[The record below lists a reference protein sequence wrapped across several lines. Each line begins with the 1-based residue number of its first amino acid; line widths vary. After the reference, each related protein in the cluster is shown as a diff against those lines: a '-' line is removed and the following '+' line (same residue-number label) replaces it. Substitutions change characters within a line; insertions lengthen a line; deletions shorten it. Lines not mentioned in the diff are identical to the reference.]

1 MIKHFKVTL
10 LTSFASIFFVL
21 SFLGML
27 NVSFA
32 GFDNGV
38 GFSMEANSISLPA
51 KDMINSNVGSRTYTI
66 DELFSRS
73 AGFAIPYGTLEEDNT
88 WIIGHPANKI
98 VEEKNS
104 NLSAEA
110 KERLKK
116 QGGGFFDGSIRLW
129 GIPSSLSIMGANI
142 ATSVAFLC
150 ANIISWLVKMLFDPP
165 LVKALVDLIGGTDA
179 KAGLISNLGK
189 NVFYPLSTLAFLTV
203 AVYLIWE
210 GLIKRKFRASFGALG
225 WSLLAFA
232 LGVFTIVNGQLVA
245 KAPTEI
251 NATIA
256 NCVLSAASG
265 KSCLNANG
273 TNPKESTNSMCDA
286 DTSQSVSASESA
298 SINAGRFACIINK
311 AIVYDRWAE
320 QQFGYSLDELW
331 TVNPPD
337 GYKVWP
343 QEKLSGAPSDYC
355 VNFYTADSPNQMS
368 SSTVFT
374 SNSKCNIA
382 LAFLA
387 SRTDAKFGEKIGFP
401 TITGTAA
408 MDSQMWN
415 AYSGNGR
422 TTVPILL
429 LVASFIIVATFV
441 PVVVYALVYN
451 ITATI
456 LTVFAPIFLLIGI
469 HPGRGRKIFL
479 GWLESIVSNILKY
492 MASCF
497 MVIVMIF
504 IYGAAFSK
512 MNQAQVFVASVI
524 LGVTFISYRKELV
537 NLIGAVNMGGAK
549 VSNIAGEKLSKA
561 GQKAKYMGMAAAG
574 GAIGGTLAGINDAR
588 ESGKL
593 MSKDDKI
600 AKYGKYKRWLNPGN
614 YADTFRNAGKA
625 MSEGSKGA
633 VQGLRAGTSMELK
646 RGRGFVANVARQAGQ
661 VGNELAQER
670 KEAAREIRENEAR
683 EQMNENMRKGYEEI
697 AQVQREATQTRDLN
711 DSKETVANNLNVNKL
726 AQELNS
732 VGLMKAA
739 EQMRTKNDL
748 LNNAESKEDVI
759 RIEADIK
766 EHKEI
771 STELVSNI
779 KNNGGDIIAGA
790 DRFADS
796 KVRNYEDKA
805 LAETQRL
812 LEISKGKSYE
822 AEVNQLVNERLNDI
836 TSKAESF
843 TEDMRVLVRD
853 NKGIDIEKV
862 TATVKDLDN
871 QFTKDYNS
879 MQQEFESI
887 VNSHKEINPN
897 EIIQK
902 EIVTNKEIHKEEVII
917 NKVTQNPTEDISNQ
931 INKDDISKQIRKEDI
946 SKEINKKDE

>member
-21 SFLGML
+21 SFLSMF

-32 GFDNGV
+32 GFENGV
-38 GFSMEANSISLPA
+38 GFSMEPNTVSLPA

-88 WIIGHPANKI
+88 WILGHPANKI
-98 VEEKNS
+98 VEEKNK
-104 NLSAEA
+104 NLSEEA

-116 QGGGFFDGSIRLW
+116 QGGGFFSGSIRLW
-129 GIPSSLSIMGANI
+129 GIPSSLAIMGSDI

-165 LVKALVDLIGGTDA
+165 LVKALVELIGGTDA

-232 LGVFTIVNGQLVA
+232 LGVFTVVNGQLVA

-265 KSCLNANG
+265 KSCLNSTG

-286 DTSQSVSASESA
+286 DTSQSVSAAEAA
-298 SINAGRFACIINK
+298 SINAGRFSCIVNK

-343 QEKLSGAPSDYC
+343 QDKLSGAPTDYC

-368 SSTVFT
+368 SATKFT

-382 LAFLA
+382 LAFMA
-387 SRTDAKFGEKIGFP
+387 SRTDADFGEKIGFP

-422 TTVPILL
+422 TSVPILL
-429 LVASFIIVATFV
+429 LIASFIIVATFV

-479 GWLESIVSNILKY
+479 GWLESIISNILKY

-524 LGVTFISYRKELV
+524 LGVTFVSYRKELV
-537 NLIGAVNMGGAK
+537 NLMGSVNMGGAR

-574 GAIGGTLAGINDAR
+574 GAIGGTLASINDAR

-614 YADTFRNAGKA
+614 YADTLNNARKA

-646 RGRGFVANVARQAGQ
+646 RGRGLVANAARQAGQ
-661 VGNELAQER
+661 VGNELAQQR

-683 EQMNENMRKGYEEI
+683 EQMNESMRKGYEHI
-697 AQVQREATQTRDLN
+697 AEVQRKDLQEREVTNSKQTA
-711 DSKETVANNLNVNKL
+711 SENLNIPKL

-732 VGLMKAA
+732 AGLARAA
-739 EQMRTKNDL
+739 QQMTEKNEA
-748 LNNAESKEDVI
+748 LNSAESKEDII

-766 EHKEI
+766 EHKQI
-771 STELVSNI
+771 STELMTDI
-779 KNNGGDIIAGA
+779 KKNGGDVVLGA
-790 DRFADS
+790 DKFADK
-796 KVRNYEDKA
+796 KVRDYEDRA

-812 LEISKGKSYE
+812 MEVSKGKPYE
-822 AEVNQLVNERLNDI
+822 AEVNQLINERLNEI

-843 TEDMRVLVRD
+843 TEDMRMIARED
-853 NKGIDIEKV
+853 KGIDIEKV

-871 QFTKDYNS
+871 QFSKDYQS
-879 MQQEFESI
+879 MQQELESI
-887 VNSHKEINPN
+887 INAHN
-897 EIIQK
+897 E
-902 EIVTNKEIHKEEVII
+902 
-917 NKVTQNPTEDISNQ
+917 SN
-931 INKDDISKQIRKEDI
+931 
-946 SKEINKKDE
+946 

>member
-21 SFLGML
+21 SFLSMF

-32 GFDNGV
+32 GFENGV
-38 GFSMEANSISLPA
+38 GFSMEPNTVSLPA

-88 WIIGHPANKI
+88 WILGHPANKI
-98 VEEKNS
+98 VEEKNK
-104 NLSAEA
+104 NLSEEA

-116 QGGGFFDGSIRLW
+116 QGGGFFSGSIRLW
-129 GIPSSLSIMGANI
+129 GIPSSLAIMGSDI

-165 LVKALVDLIGGTDA
+165 LVKALVELIGGTDA

-232 LGVFTIVNGQLVA
+232 LGVFTVVNGQLVA

-265 KSCLNANG
+265 KSCLNSTG

-286 DTSQSVSASESA
+286 DTSQSVSAAEAA
-298 SINAGRFACIINK
+298 SINAGRFSCIVNK

-343 QEKLSGAPSDYC
+343 QDKLSGAPTDYC

-368 SSTVFT
+368 SATKFT

-382 LAFLA
+382 LAFMA
-387 SRTDAKFGEKIGFP
+387 SRTDADFGEKIGFP

-422 TTVPILL
+422 TSVPILL
-429 LVASFIIVATFV
+429 LIASFIIVATFV

-479 GWLESIVSNILKY
+479 GWLESIISNILKY

-497 MVIVMIF
+497 LVIVMIF

-524 LGVTFISYRKELV
+524 LGVTFVSYRKELV
-537 NLIGAVNMGGAK
+537 NLMGAVNMGGAR

-574 GAIGGTLAGINDAR
+574 GAIGGTLAGISDAR

-614 YADTFRNAGKA
+614 YADTLNNARKA

-646 RGRGFVANVARQAGQ
+646 RGRGLVANAARQAGQ
-661 VGNELAQER
+661 VGNELAQQR

-683 EQMNENMRKGYEEI
+683 EQMNESMRKGYEHI
-697 AQVQREATQTRDLN
+697 AEVQRKDLQEREVTN
-711 DSKETVANNLNVNKL
+711 SKQVASENLNIPKL

-732 VGLMKAA
+732 AGLARAA
-739 EQMRTKNDL
+739 QQMTEKNEM
-748 LNNAESKEDVI
+748 LNSAESKEDVI

-766 EHKEI
+766 EHKQI
-771 STELVSNI
+771 STELMADI
-779 KNNGGDIIAGA
+779 KKNGGDVVLGA
-790 DRFADS
+790 DKFADK
-796 KVRNYEDKA
+796 KVRDYEDRA

-812 LEISKGKSYE
+812 MEVSKGKPYE
-822 AEVNQLVNERLNDI
+822 AEVNQLINERLNEI

-843 TEDMRVLVRD
+843 TEDMRMIARED
-853 NKGIDIEKV
+853 KGIDIEKV

-871 QFTKDYNS
+871 QFSKDYQS

-887 VNSHKEINPN
+887 INAHNEVTKPKEVNP
-897 EIIQK
+897 
-902 EIVTNKEIHKEEVII
+902 KEE
-917 NKVTQNPTEDISNQ
+917 
-931 INKDDISKQIRKEDI
+931 I
-946 SKEINKKDE
+946 SKEINRDDE

>member
-10 LTSFASIFFVL
+10 LTTFASIFFVL
-21 SFLGML
+21 SFLSMF

-32 GFDNGV
+32 GFENGV
-38 GFSMEANSISLPA
+38 GFSMEPNTVSLPA

-88 WIIGHPANKI
+88 WILGHPANKI
-98 VEEKNS
+98 VEEKNK
-104 NLSAEA
+104 NLSEEA

-116 QGGGFFDGSIRLW
+116 QGGGFFSGSIRLW
-129 GIPSSLSIMGANI
+129 GIPSSLAIMGSDI

-165 LVKALVDLIGGTDA
+165 LVKALVELIGGTDA

-232 LGVFTIVNGQLVA
+232 LGVFTVVNGQLVA

-265 KSCLNANG
+265 KSCLNSTG

-286 DTSQSVSASESA
+286 DTSQSVSAAEAA
-298 SINAGRFACIINK
+298 SINAGRFSCIVNK

-343 QEKLSGAPSDYC
+343 QDKLSGAPTDYC

-368 SSTVFT
+368 SATKFT

-382 LAFLA
+382 LAFMA
-387 SRTDAKFGEKIGFP
+387 SRTDADFGEKIGFP

-422 TTVPILL
+422 TPVPILL
-429 LVASFIIVATFV
+429 LIASFIIVATFV

-479 GWLESIVSNILKY
+479 GWLESIISNILKY

-524 LGVTFISYRKELV
+524 LGVTFVSYRKELV
-537 NLIGAVNMGGAK
+537 NLMGAVNMGGAR

-614 YADTFRNAGKA
+614 YADTLNNARKA

-646 RGRGFVANVARQAGQ
+646 RGRGLVANAARQAGQ
-661 VGNELAQER
+661 VGNELAQQR

-683 EQMNENMRKGYEEI
+683 EQMNESMRKGYEHI
-697 AQVQREATQTRDLN
+697 AEVQRKDLQEREVTN
-711 DSKETVANNLNVNKL
+711 SKQAASENLNIPKL

-732 VGLMKAA
+732 AGLARAA
-739 EQMRTKNDL
+739 QQMTEKNEA
-748 LNNAESKEDVI
+748 LNSAESKEDII

-766 EHKEI
+766 EHKQI
-771 STELVSNI
+771 STELMTDI
-779 KNNGGDIIAGA
+779 KKNGGDVVLGA
-790 DRFADS
+790 DKFADK
-796 KVRNYEDKA
+796 KVRDYEDRA

-812 LEISKGKSYE
+812 MEVSKGKPYE
-822 AEVNQLVNERLNDI
+822 AEVNQLINERLNEI

-843 TEDMRVLVRD
+843 TEDMRMIARED
-853 NKGIDIEKV
+853 KGIDIEKV

-871 QFTKDYNS
+871 QFSKDYQS

-887 VNSHKEINPN
+887 INAHNEVTKPKEVNP
-897 EIIQK
+897 
-902 EIVTNKEIHKEEVII
+902 KEE
-917 NKVTQNPTEDISNQ
+917 
-931 INKDDISKQIRKEDI
+931 I
-946 SKEINKKDE
+946 SKEINRDDE

>member
-21 SFLGML
+21 SFLSMF

-32 GFDNGV
+32 GFENGV
-38 GFSMEANSISLPA
+38 GFSMEPNTVSLPA

-88 WIIGHPANKI
+88 WILGHPANKI
-98 VEEKNS
+98 VEEKNK
-104 NLSAEA
+104 NLSEEA

-116 QGGGFFDGSIRLW
+116 QGGGFFSGSIRLW
-129 GIPSSLSIMGANI
+129 GIPSSLAIMGSDI

-165 LVKALVDLIGGTDA
+165 LVKALVELIGGTDA

-232 LGVFTIVNGQLVA
+232 LGVFTVVNGQLVA

-265 KSCLNANG
+265 KSCLNSTG

-286 DTSQSVSASESA
+286 DTSQSVSAAEAA
-298 SINAGRFACIINK
+298 SINAGRFSCIVNK

-343 QEKLSGAPSDYC
+343 QDKLSGAPTDYC

-368 SSTVFT
+368 SATKFT

-382 LAFLA
+382 LAFMA
-387 SRTDAKFGEKIGFP
+387 SRTDADFGEKIGFP

-422 TTVPILL
+422 ASVPILL
-429 LVASFIIVATFV
+429 LIASFIIVATFV

-524 LGVTFISYRKELV
+524 LGVTFVSYRKELV
-537 NLIGAVNMGGAK
+537 NLMGAVNMGGAR

-593 MSKDDKI
+593 MSTDDKI

-614 YADTFRNAGKA
+614 YADTLNNARKA

-646 RGRGFVANVARQAGQ
+646 RGRGLVANAARQAGQ
-661 VGNELAQER
+661 VGNELAQQR

-683 EQMNENMRKGYEEI
+683 EQMNESMRKGYEHI
-697 AQVQREATQTRDLN
+697 AEVQRKDLQEREVTN
-711 DSKETVANNLNVNKL
+711 SKQAASENLNIPKL
-726 AQELNS
+726 VQELNS
-732 VGLMKAA
+732 AGLARAA
-739 EQMRTKNDL
+739 QQMTEKNEA
-748 LNNAESKEDVI
+748 LNSAESKEDII

-766 EHKEI
+766 EHKQI
-771 STELVSNI
+771 STELMTDI
-779 KNNGGDIIAGA
+779 KKNGGDVVLGT
-790 DRFADS
+790 DKFADK
-796 KVRNYEDKA
+796 KVRDYEDRA

-812 LEISKGKSYE
+812 MEVSKGKSYE
-822 AEVNQLVNERLNDI
+822 AEVNQLINERLNEI

-843 TEDMRVLVRD
+843 TEDMRMIARED
-853 NKGIDIEKV
+853 KGIDIEKV

-871 QFTKDYNS
+871 QFSKDYQS

-887 VNSHKEINPN
+887 INAHKEVTKP
-897 EIIQK
+897 K
-902 EIVTNKEIHKEEVII
+902 EAN
-917 NKVTQNPTEDISNQ
+917 NS
-931 INKDDISKQIRKEDI
+931 KEDI
-946 SKEINKKDE
+946 TKEINKDE

>member
-1 MIKHFKVTL
+1 MIKNFKVTL

-21 SFLGML
+21 SFLSMF

-32 GFDNGV
+32 GFENGV
-38 GFSMEANSISLPA
+38 GFSMEPNTVSLPA

-88 WIIGHPANKI
+88 WILGHPANKI
-98 VEEKNS
+98 VEEKNK
-104 NLSAEA
+104 NLSEEA

-116 QGGGFFDGSIRLW
+116 QGGGFFSGSIRLW
-129 GIPSSLSIMGANI
+129 GIPSSLAIMGSDI

-165 LVKALVDLIGGTDA
+165 LVKALVELIGGTDA

-232 LGVFTIVNGQLVA
+232 LGVFTVVNGQLVA

-265 KSCLNANG
+265 KSCLNSTG

-286 DTSQSVSASESA
+286 DTSQSVSAAEAA
-298 SINAGRFACIINK
+298 SINAGRFSCIVNK

-343 QEKLSGAPSDYC
+343 QDKLSGAPTDYC

-368 SSTVFT
+368 SATKFT

-382 LAFLA
+382 LAFMA
-387 SRTDAKFGEKIGFP
+387 SRTDADFGEKIGFP

-422 TTVPILL
+422 ASVPILL
-429 LVASFIIVATFV
+429 LIASFIIVATFV

-524 LGVTFISYRKELV
+524 LGVTFVSYRKELV
-537 NLIGAVNMGGAK
+537 NLMGAVNMGGAR

-614 YADTFRNAGKA
+614 YADTLNNARKA

-646 RGRGFVANVARQAGQ
+646 RGRGLVANAARQAGQ
-661 VGNELAQER
+661 VGNELAQQR

-683 EQMNENMRKGYEEI
+683 EQMNESMRKGYEHI
-697 AQVQREATQTRDLN
+697 AEVQRKDLQEREVTNSKQAASGDLN
-711 DSKETVANNLNVNKL
+711 IPKL

-732 VGLMKAA
+732 AGLARAA
-739 EQMRTKNDL
+739 QQMTEKNEV
-748 LNNAESKEDVI
+748 LNSAESKEDII

-766 EHKEI
+766 EHKQI
-771 STELVSNI
+771 STELMTDI
-779 KNNGGDIIAGA
+779 KKNGGDVVLGT
-790 DRFADS
+790 DKFADK
-796 KVRNYEDKA
+796 KVRDYEDRA

-812 LEISKGKSYE
+812 MEVSKGKSYE
-822 AEVNQLVNERLNDI
+822 AEVNQLINERLNEI

-843 TEDMRVLVRD
+843 TEDMRMIARED
-853 NKGIDIEKV
+853 KGIDIEKV

-871 QFTKDYNS
+871 QFSKDYQS

-887 VNSHKEINPN
+887 VNAHKEVTKP
-897 EIIQK
+897 K
-902 EIVTNKEIHKEEVII
+902 EVN
-917 NKVTQNPTEDISNQ
+917 NS
-931 INKDDISKQIRKEDI
+931 KEDI
-946 SKEINKKDE
+946 TKEINKDE

>member
-21 SFLGML
+21 SFLSMF

-32 GFDNGV
+32 GFENGV
-38 GFSMEANSISLPA
+38 GFSMEPNTVSLPA

-88 WIIGHPANKI
+88 WILGHPANKI
-98 VEEKNS
+98 VEEKNK
-104 NLSAEA
+104 NLSEEA

-116 QGGGFFDGSIRLW
+116 QGGGFFSGSIRLW
-129 GIPSSLSIMGANI
+129 GIPSSLAIMGSDI

-165 LVKALVDLIGGTDA
+165 LVKALVELIGGTDA

-232 LGVFTIVNGQLVA
+232 LGVFTVVNGQLVA

-265 KSCLNANG
+265 KSCLNSTG

-286 DTSQSVSASESA
+286 DTSQSVSAAEAA
-298 SINAGRFACIINK
+298 SISAGRFSCIVNK

-343 QEKLSGAPSDYC
+343 QDKLSGAPTDYC

-368 SSTVFT
+368 SATKFT

-382 LAFLA
+382 LAFMA
-387 SRTDAKFGEKIGFP
+387 SRTDADFGEKIGFP

-422 TTVPILL
+422 ASVPILL
-429 LVASFIIVATFV
+429 LIASFIIVATFV

-524 LGVTFISYRKELV
+524 LGVTFVSYRKELV
-537 NLIGAVNMGGAK
+537 NLMGAVNMGGAR

-614 YADTFRNAGKA
+614 YADTLNNARKA

-646 RGRGFVANVARQAGQ
+646 RGRGLVANAARQAGQ
-661 VGNELAQER
+661 VGNELAQQR

-683 EQMNENMRKGYEEI
+683 EQMNESMRKGYEHI
-697 AQVQREATQTRDLN
+697 AEVQRKDLQEREVTN
-711 DSKETVANNLNVNKL
+711 SKQAASENLNIPKL
-726 AQELNS
+726 VQELNS
-732 VGLMKAA
+732 AGLARAA
-739 EQMRTKNDL
+739 QQMTEKNEA
-748 LNNAESKEDVI
+748 LNSAESKEDII

-766 EHKEI
+766 EHKQI
-771 STELVSNI
+771 STELMTDI
-779 KNNGGDIIAGA
+779 KKNGGDVVLGA
-790 DRFADS
+790 DKFADK
-796 KVRNYEDKA
+796 KVRDYEDRA

-812 LEISKGKSYE
+812 MEVSKGKSYE
-822 AEVNQLVNERLNDI
+822 AEVNQLINERLNEI

-843 TEDMRVLVRD
+843 TEDMRMIARED
-853 NKGIDIEKV
+853 KGIDIEKV

-871 QFTKDYNS
+871 QFSKDYQS

-887 VNSHKEINPN
+887 INAHKEVTKP
-897 EIIQK
+897 K
-902 EIVTNKEIHKEEVII
+902 EAN
-917 NKVTQNPTEDISNQ
+917 NS
-931 INKDDISKQIRKEDI
+931 KEDI
-946 SKEINKKDE
+946 TKEINKDE

>member
-21 SFLGML
+21 SFLSMF

-32 GFDNGV
+32 GFENGV
-38 GFSMEANSISLPA
+38 GFSMEPNTVSLPA

-88 WIIGHPANKI
+88 WILGHPANKI
-98 VEEKNS
+98 VEEKNK
-104 NLSAEA
+104 NLSEEA

-116 QGGGFFDGSIRLW
+116 QGGGFFSGSIRLW
-129 GIPSSLSIMGANI
+129 GIPSSLAIMGSDI

-165 LVKALVDLIGGTDA
+165 LVKALVELIGGTDA

-232 LGVFTIVNGQLVA
+232 LGVFTVVNGQLVA

-265 KSCLNANG
+265 KSCLNSTG

-286 DTSQSVSASESA
+286 DTSQSVSAAEAA
-298 SINAGRFACIINK
+298 SINAGRFSCIVNK

-343 QEKLSGAPSDYC
+343 QDKLSGAPTDYC

-368 SSTVFT
+368 SATKFT

-382 LAFLA
+382 LAFMA
-387 SRTDAKFGEKIGFP
+387 SRTDADFGEKIGFP

-422 TTVPILL
+422 TSVPILL
-429 LVASFIIVATFV
+429 LIASFIIVATFV

-479 GWLESIVSNILKY
+479 GWLESIISNILKY

-497 MVIVMIF
+497 LVIVMIF

-524 LGVTFISYRKELV
+524 LGVTFVSYRKELV
-537 NLIGAVNMGGAK
+537 NLMGAVNMGGAR

-574 GAIGGTLAGINDAR
+574 GAIGGTLAGISDAR

-614 YADTFRNAGKA
+614 YADTLNNARKA

-646 RGRGFVANVARQAGQ
+646 RGRGLVANAARQAGQ
-661 VGNELAQER
+661 VGNELAQQR

-683 EQMNENMRKGYEEI
+683 EQMNESMRKGYEHI
-697 AQVQREATQTRDLN
+697 AEVQRKDLQEREVTN
-711 DSKETVANNLNVNKL
+711 SKQVASENLNIPKL

-732 VGLMKAA
+732 ASLARAA
-739 EQMRTKNDL
+739 QQMTEKNEM
-748 LNNAESKEDVI
+748 LNSAESKEDVI

-766 EHKEI
+766 EHKQI
-771 STELVSNI
+771 STELMADI
-779 KNNGGDIIAGA
+779 KKNGGDVVLGA
-790 DRFADS
+790 DKFADK
-796 KVRNYEDKA
+796 KVRDYEDRA

-812 LEISKGKSYE
+812 MEVSKGKPYE
-822 AEVNQLVNERLNDI
+822 AEVNQLINERLNEI

-843 TEDMRVLVRD
+843 TEDMRMIARED
-853 NKGIDIEKV
+853 KGIDIEKV

-871 QFTKDYNS
+871 QFSKDYQS

-887 VNSHKEINPN
+887 INAHNEVTKPKEVNP
-897 EIIQK
+897 
-902 EIVTNKEIHKEEVII
+902 KEE
-917 NKVTQNPTEDISNQ
+917 
-931 INKDDISKQIRKEDI
+931 I
-946 SKEINKKDE
+946 SKEINRDDE

>member
-21 SFLGML
+21 SFLSMF

-32 GFDNGV
+32 GFENGV
-38 GFSMEANSISLPA
+38 GFSMEPNTVSLPA

-88 WIIGHPANKI
+88 WILGHPANKI
-98 VEEKNS
+98 IEEKNK
-104 NLSAEA
+104 NLSEEA

-116 QGGGFFDGSIRLW
+116 QGGGFFSGSIRLW
-129 GIPSSLSIMGANI
+129 GIPSSLAIMGSDI

-165 LVKALVDLIGGTDA
+165 LVKALVELIGGTDA

-189 NVFYPLSTLAFLTV
+189 NVFYPLSTLAFLIV

-232 LGVFTIVNGQLVA
+232 LGVFTVVNGQLVA

-265 KSCLNANG
+265 KSCLNSTG

-286 DTSQSVSASESA
+286 DTSQSVSAAEAA
-298 SINAGRFACIINK
+298 SINAGRFSCIVNK

-343 QEKLSGAPSDYC
+343 QDKLSGAPTDYC
-355 VNFYTADSPNQMS
+355 VNFYTSDSPNQMS
-368 SSTVFT
+368 SATKFT

-382 LAFLA
+382 LAFMA
-387 SRTDAKFGEKIGFP
+387 SRTDADFGEKIGFP

-422 TTVPILL
+422 TSVPILL
-429 LVASFIIVATFV
+429 LIASFIIVATFV

-479 GWLESIVSNILKY
+479 GWLESIISNILKY

-524 LGVTFISYRKELV
+524 LGVTFVSYRKELV
-537 NLIGAVNMGGAK
+537 NLMGSVNMGGAR

-574 GAIGGTLAGINDAR
+574 SAIGGTLAGISDAR

-614 YADTFRNAGKA
+614 YADTLNNARKA

-646 RGRGFVANVARQAGQ
+646 RGRGLVANAARQAGQ
-661 VGNELAQER
+661 VGNELAQQR

-683 EQMNENMRKGYEEI
+683 EQMNESMRKGYEHI
-697 AQVQREATQTRDLN
+697 AEVQRKDLQEREVTN
-711 DSKETVANNLNVNKL
+711 SKQVASENLNIPKL

-732 VGLMKAA
+732 AGLARAA
-739 EQMRTKNDL
+739 QQMTEKNEM
-748 LNNAESKEDVI
+748 LNSAESKEDVI

-766 EHKEI
+766 EHKQI
-771 STELVSNI
+771 STELMTDI
-779 KNNGGDIIAGA
+779 KENGGDVVLGA
-790 DRFADS
+790 DKFADK
-796 KVRNYEDKA
+796 KVRDYEDRA

-812 LEISKGKSYE
+812 MEVSKDKPYE
-822 AEVNQLVNERLNDI
+822 AEVNQLINERLNEI
-836 TSKAESF
+836 ISKAESF
-843 TEDMRVLVRD
+843 TEDMRMIARED
-853 NKGIDIEKV
+853 KGIDIEKV

-871 QFTKDYNS
+871 QFSKDYQS

-887 VNSHKEINPN
+887 INAHN
-897 EIIQK
+897 E
-902 EIVTNKEIHKEEVII
+902 V
-917 NKVTQNPTEDISNQ
+917 
-931 INKDDISKQIRKEDI
+931 
-946 SKEINKKDE
+946 

>member
-21 SFLGML
+21 SFLSMF

-32 GFDNGV
+32 GFENGV
-38 GFSMEANSISLPA
+38 GFSMEPNTVSLPA

-88 WIIGHPANKI
+88 WILGHPANKI
-98 VEEKNS
+98 VEEKNK
-104 NLSAEA
+104 NLSEEA

-116 QGGGFFDGSIRLW
+116 QGGGFFSGSIRLW
-129 GIPSSLSIMGANI
+129 GIPSSLAIMGSDI

-165 LVKALVDLIGGTDA
+165 LVKALVELIGGTDA

-232 LGVFTIVNGQLVA
+232 LGVFTVVNGQLVA

-265 KSCLNANG
+265 KSCLNSTG

-286 DTSQSVSASESA
+286 DTSQSVSAAEAA
-298 SINAGRFACIINK
+298 SINAGRFSCIVNK

-343 QEKLSGAPSDYC
+343 QDKLSGAPTDYC

-368 SSTVFT
+368 SATKFT

-382 LAFLA
+382 LAFMA
-387 SRTDAKFGEKIGFP
+387 SRTDADFGEKIGFP

-422 TTVPILL
+422 ASVPILL
-429 LVASFIIVATFV
+429 LIASFIIVATFV

-524 LGVTFISYRKELV
+524 LGVTFVSYRKELV
-537 NLIGAVNMGGAK
+537 NLMGAVNMGGAR

-614 YADTFRNAGKA
+614 YADTLNNARKA

-646 RGRGFVANVARQAGQ
+646 RGRGLVANAARQAGQ
-661 VGNELAQER
+661 VGNELAQQR

-683 EQMNENMRKGYEEI
+683 EQMNESMRKGYEHI
-697 AQVQREATQTRDLN
+697 AEVQRKDLQEREVTNSKQTA
-711 DSKETVANNLNVNKL
+711 SENLNIPKL

-732 VGLMKAA
+732 AGLARAA
-739 EQMRTKNDL
+739 QQMTEKNEA
-748 LNNAESKEDVI
+748 LNSAESKEDII

-766 EHKEI
+766 EHKQI
-771 STELVSNI
+771 STELMTDI
-779 KNNGGDIIAGA
+779 KKNGGDVVLGA
-790 DRFADS
+790 DKFADK
-796 KVRNYEDKA
+796 KVRDYEDRA

-812 LEISKGKSYE
+812 MEVSKGKPYE
-822 AEVNQLVNERLNDI
+822 AEVNQLINERLNEI

-843 TEDMRVLVRD
+843 TEDMRMIARED
-853 NKGIDIEKV
+853 KGIDIEKV

-871 QFTKDYNS
+871 QFSKDYQS

-887 VNSHKEINPN
+887 INAHNEVTKPKEANNP
-897 EIIQK
+897 
-902 EIVTNKEIHKEEVII
+902 KEE
-917 NKVTQNPTEDISNQ
+917 
-931 INKDDISKQIRKEDI
+931 I
-946 SKEINKKDE
+946 SKEINRDDE

>member
-21 SFLGML
+21 SFLSMF

-32 GFDNGV
+32 GFENGV
-38 GFSMEANSISLPA
+38 GFSMEPNTVSLPA

-88 WIIGHPANKI
+88 WILGHPANKI
-98 VEEKNS
+98 VEEKNK
-104 NLSAEA
+104 NLSEEA

-116 QGGGFFDGSIRLW
+116 QGGGFFSGSIRLW
-129 GIPSSLSIMGANI
+129 GIPSSLAIMGSDI

-165 LVKALVDLIGGTDA
+165 LVKALVELIGGTDA

-232 LGVFTIVNGQLVA
+232 LGVFTVVNGQLVA

-265 KSCLNANG
+265 KSCLNSTG

-286 DTSQSVSASESA
+286 DTSQSVSAAEAA
-298 SINAGRFACIINK
+298 SINAGRFSCIVNK

-343 QEKLSGAPSDYC
+343 QDKLSGAPTDYC

-368 SSTVFT
+368 SATKFT

-382 LAFLA
+382 LAFMA
-387 SRTDAKFGEKIGFP
+387 SRTDADFGEKIGFP

-422 TTVPILL
+422 ASVPILL
-429 LVASFIIVATFV
+429 LIASFIIVATFV

-524 LGVTFISYRKELV
+524 LGVTFVSYRKELV
-537 NLIGAVNMGGAK
+537 NLMGAVNMGGAR

-614 YADTFRNAGKA
+614 YADTLNNARKA

-646 RGRGFVANVARQAGQ
+646 RGRGLVANAARQAGQ
-661 VGNELAQER
+661 VGNELAQQR

-683 EQMNENMRKGYEEI
+683 EQMNESMRKGYEHI
-697 AQVQREATQTRDLN
+697 AEVQRKDLQEREVTN
-711 DSKETVANNLNVNKL
+711 SKQAASENLNIPKL
-726 AQELNS
+726 VQELNS
-732 VGLMKAA
+732 AGLARAA
-739 EQMRTKNDL
+739 QQMTEKNEA
-748 LNNAESKEDVI
+748 LNSAESKEDII

-766 EHKEI
+766 EHKQI
-771 STELVSNI
+771 STELMTDI
-779 KNNGGDIIAGA
+779 KKNGGDVVLGT
-790 DRFADS
+790 DKFADK
-796 KVRNYEDKA
+796 KVRDYEDRA

-812 LEISKGKSYE
+812 MEVSKGKPYE
-822 AEVNQLVNERLNDI
+822 AEVNQLINERLNEI

-843 TEDMRVLVRD
+843 TEDMRMIARED
-853 NKGIDIEKV
+853 KGIDIEKV

-871 QFTKDYNS
+871 QFSKDYQS

-887 VNSHKEINPN
+887 INAHNEVTKPKEVNP
-897 EIIQK
+897 
-902 EIVTNKEIHKEEVII
+902 KEE
-917 NKVTQNPTEDISNQ
+917 
-931 INKDDISKQIRKEDI
+931 I
-946 SKEINKKDE
+946 SKEINRDDE

>member
-21 SFLGML
+21 SFLSMF

-32 GFDNGV
+32 GFENGV
-38 GFSMEANSISLPA
+38 GFSMEPNTVSLPA

-73 AGFAIPYGTLEEDNT
+73 AGFAIPYGTLEADNT
-88 WIIGHPANKI
+88 WILGHPANKI
-98 VEEKNS
+98 VEEKNK
-104 NLSAEA
+104 NLSEEA

-116 QGGGFFDGSIRLW
+116 QGGGFFSGSIRLW
-129 GIPSSLSIMGANI
+129 GIPSSLAIMGSDI

-165 LVKALVDLIGGTDA
+165 LVKALVELIGGTDA

-232 LGVFTIVNGQLVA
+232 LGVFTVVNGQLVA

-265 KSCLNANG
+265 KSCLNSTG

-286 DTSQSVSASESA
+286 DTSQSVSAAEAA
-298 SINAGRFACIINK
+298 SINAGRFSCIVNK

-343 QEKLSGAPSDYC
+343 QDKLSGAPTDYC

-368 SSTVFT
+368 SATKFT

-382 LAFLA
+382 LAFMA
-387 SRTDAKFGEKIGFP
+387 SRTDADFGEKIGFP

-422 TTVPILL
+422 ASVPILL
-429 LVASFIIVATFV
+429 LIASFIIVATFV

-524 LGVTFISYRKELV
+524 LGVTFVSYRKELV
-537 NLIGAVNMGGAK
+537 NLMGAVNMGGAR

-614 YADTFRNAGKA
+614 YADTLNNARKA

-646 RGRGFVANVARQAGQ
+646 RGRGLVANAARQAGQ
-661 VGNELAQER
+661 VGNELAQQR

-683 EQMNENMRKGYEEI
+683 EQMNESMRKGYEHI
-697 AQVQREATQTRDLN
+697 AEVQRKDLQEREVTN
-711 DSKETVANNLNVNKL
+711 SKQAASENLNIPKL
-726 AQELNS
+726 VQELNS
-732 VGLMKAA
+732 AGLARAA
-739 EQMRTKNDL
+739 QQMTEKNEA
-748 LNNAESKEDVI
+748 LNSAESKEDII

-766 EHKEI
+766 EHKQI
-771 STELVSNI
+771 STELMTDI
-779 KNNGGDIIAGA
+779 KKNGGDVVLGT
-790 DRFADS
+790 DKFADK
-796 KVRNYEDKA
+796 KVRDYEDRA

-812 LEISKGKSYE
+812 MEVSKGKSYE
-822 AEVNQLVNERLNDI
+822 AEVNQLINERLNEI

-843 TEDMRVLVRD
+843 TEDMRMIARED
-853 NKGIDIEKV
+853 KGIDIEKV

-871 QFTKDYNS
+871 QFSKDYQS

-887 VNSHKEINPN
+887 INAHKEVTKP
-897 EIIQK
+897 K
-902 EIVTNKEIHKEEVII
+902 EAN
-917 NKVTQNPTEDISNQ
+917 NS
-931 INKDDISKQIRKEDI
+931 KEDI
-946 SKEINKKDE
+946 TKEINKDE

>member
-21 SFLGML
+21 SFLSMF

-32 GFDNGV
+32 GFENGV
-38 GFSMEANSISLPA
+38 GFSMEPNTVSLPA

-88 WIIGHPANKI
+88 WILGHPANKI
-98 VEEKNS
+98 VEEKNK
-104 NLSAEA
+104 NLSEEA

-116 QGGGFFDGSIRLW
+116 QGGGFFSGSIRLW
-129 GIPSSLSIMGANI
+129 GIPSSLAIMGSDI

-165 LVKALVDLIGGTDA
+165 LVKALVELIGGTDA

-232 LGVFTIVNGQLVA
+232 LGVFTVVNGQLVA

-265 KSCLNANG
+265 KSCLNSTG

-286 DTSQSVSASESA
+286 DTSQSVSAAEAA
-298 SINAGRFACIINK
+298 SINAGRFSCIVNK

-343 QEKLSGAPSDYC
+343 QDKLSGAPTDYC

-368 SSTVFT
+368 SATKFT

-382 LAFLA
+382 LAFMA
-387 SRTDAKFGEKIGFP
+387 SRTDADFGEKIGFP

-422 TTVPILL
+422 ASVPILL
-429 LVASFIIVATFV
+429 LIASFIIVATFV

-524 LGVTFISYRKELV
+524 LGVTFVSYRKELV
-537 NLIGAVNMGGAK
+537 NLMGAVNMGGAR

-614 YADTFRNAGKA
+614 YADTLNNARKA

-646 RGRGFVANVARQAGQ
+646 RGRGLVANAARQAGQ
-661 VGNELAQER
+661 VGNELAQQR

-683 EQMNENMRKGYEEI
+683 EQMNESMRKGYEHI
-697 AQVQREATQTRDLN
+697 AEVQRKDLQEREVTNSKQAASEDLN
-711 DSKETVANNLNVNKL
+711 IPKL

-732 VGLMKAA
+732 AGLARAA
-739 EQMRTKNDL
+739 QQMTEKNEV
-748 LNNAESKEDVI
+748 LNSAESKEDII

-766 EHKEI
+766 EHKQV
-771 STELVSNI
+771 STELMTNI
-779 KNNGGDIIAGA
+779 KNNGGDVIAGT
-790 DRFADS
+790 DKFADK
-796 KVRNYEDKA
+796 KVRDYEDRA

-812 LEISKGKSYE
+812 MEVSKGKSYE
-822 AEVNQLVNERLNDI
+822 AEVNQLINERLNEI

-843 TEDMRVLVRD
+843 TEDMRMIARED
-853 NKGIDIEKV
+853 KGIDIEKV

-871 QFTKDYNS
+871 QFSKDYQS

-887 VNSHKEINPN
+887 VNAHKEVTKP
-897 EIIQK
+897 K
-902 EIVTNKEIHKEEVII
+902 EVN
-917 NKVTQNPTEDISNQ
+917 NS
-931 INKDDISKQIRKEDI
+931 KEDI
-946 SKEINKKDE
+946 TKEINKDE

>member
-21 SFLGML
+21 SFLSMF

-32 GFDNGV
+32 GFENGV
-38 GFSMEANSISLPA
+38 GFSMEPNTVSLPA

-88 WIIGHPANKI
+88 WILGHPANKI
-98 VEEKNS
+98 VEEKNK
-104 NLSAEA
+104 NLSEEA

-116 QGGGFFDGSIRLW
+116 QGGGFFSGSIRLW
-129 GIPSSLSIMGANI
+129 GIPSSLAIMGSDI

-165 LVKALVDLIGGTDA
+165 LVKALVELIGGTDA

-232 LGVFTIVNGQLVA
+232 LGVFTVVNGQLVA

-265 KSCLNANG
+265 KSCLNSTG

-286 DTSQSVSASESA
+286 DTSQSVSAAEAA
-298 SINAGRFACIINK
+298 SINAGRFSCIVNK

-343 QEKLSGAPSDYC
+343 QDKLSGAPTDYC

-368 SSTVFT
+368 SATKFT

-382 LAFLA
+382 LAFMA
-387 SRTDAKFGEKIGFP
+387 SRTDADFGEKIGFP

-422 TTVPILL
+422 ASVSILL
-429 LVASFIIVATFV
+429 LIASFIIVATFV

-524 LGVTFISYRKELV
+524 LGVTFVSYRKELV
-537 NLIGAVNMGGAK
+537 NLMGAVNMGGAR

-614 YADTFRNAGKA
+614 YADTLNNARKA

-646 RGRGFVANVARQAGQ
+646 RGRGLVANAARQAGQ
-661 VGNELAQER
+661 VGNELAQQR

-683 EQMNENMRKGYEEI
+683 EQMNESMRKGYEHI
-697 AQVQREATQTRDLN
+697 AEVQRKDLQEREVTN
-711 DSKETVANNLNVNKL
+711 SKQAASENLNIPKL
-726 AQELNS
+726 VQELNS
-732 VGLMKAA
+732 AGLARAA
-739 EQMRTKNDL
+739 QQMTEKNEA
-748 LNNAESKEDVI
+748 LNSAESKEDII

-766 EHKEI
+766 EHKQI
-771 STELVSNI
+771 STELMTDI
-779 KNNGGDIIAGA
+779 KKNGGDVVLGT
-790 DRFADS
+790 DKFADK
-796 KVRNYEDKA
+796 KVRDYEDRA

-812 LEISKGKSYE
+812 MEVSKGKPYE
-822 AEVNQLVNERLNDI
+822 AEVNQLINERLNEI

-843 TEDMRVLVRD
+843 TEDMRMIARED
-853 NKGIDIEKV
+853 KGIDIEKV

-871 QFTKDYNS
+871 QFSKDYQS

-887 VNSHKEINPN
+887 INAHNEVTKPKEVNP
-897 EIIQK
+897 
-902 EIVTNKEIHKEEVII
+902 KEE
-917 NKVTQNPTEDISNQ
+917 
-931 INKDDISKQIRKEDI
+931 I
-946 SKEINKKDE
+946 SKEINRDDE

>member
-21 SFLGML
+21 SFLSMF

-32 GFDNGV
+32 GFENGV
-38 GFSMEANSISLPA
+38 GFSMEPNTVSLPA

-88 WIIGHPANKI
+88 WILGHPANKI
-98 VEEKNS
+98 VEEKNK
-104 NLSAEA
+104 NLSEEA

-116 QGGGFFDGSIRLW
+116 QGGGFFSGSIRLW
-129 GIPSSLSIMGANI
+129 GIPSSLAIMGSDI

-165 LVKALVDLIGGTDA
+165 LVKALVELIGGTDA

-232 LGVFTIVNGQLVA
+232 LGVFTVVNGQLVA

-265 KSCLNANG
+265 KSCLNSTG

-286 DTSQSVSASESA
+286 DTSQSVSAAEAA
-298 SINAGRFACIINK
+298 SINAGRFSCIVNK

-343 QEKLSGAPSDYC
+343 QDKLSGAPTDYC

-368 SSTVFT
+368 SATKFT

-382 LAFLA
+382 LAFMA
-387 SRTDAKFGEKIGFP
+387 SRTDADFGEKIGFP

-422 TTVPILL
+422 ASVPILL
-429 LVASFIIVATFV
+429 LIASFIIVATFA

-524 LGVTFISYRKELV
+524 LGVTFVSYRKELV
-537 NLIGAVNMGGAK
+537 NLMGAVNMGGAR

-614 YADTFRNAGKA
+614 YADTLNNARKA

-646 RGRGFVANVARQAGQ
+646 RGRGLVANAARQAGQ
-661 VGNELAQER
+661 VGNELAQQR

-683 EQMNENMRKGYEEI
+683 EQMNESMRKGYEHI
-697 AQVQREATQTRDLN
+697 AEVQRKDLQERKVTN
-711 DSKETVANNLNVNKL
+711 SKQAASENLNIPKL
-726 AQELNS
+726 VQELNS
-732 VGLMKAA
+732 AGLARAA
-739 EQMRTKNDL
+739 QQMTEKNEA
-748 LNNAESKEDVI
+748 LNSAESKEDII

-766 EHKEI
+766 EHKQI
-771 STELVSNI
+771 STELMTDI
-779 KNNGGDIIAGA
+779 KKNGGDVVLGT
-790 DRFADS
+790 DKFADK
-796 KVRNYEDKA
+796 KVRYYEDRA

-812 LEISKGKSYE
+812 MEVSKGKSYE
-822 AEVNQLVNERLNDI
+822 AEVNQLINERLNEI

-843 TEDMRVLVRD
+843 TEDMRMIARED
-853 NKGIDIEKV
+853 KGIDIEKV

-871 QFTKDYNS
+871 QFSKDYQS

-887 VNSHKEINPN
+887 INAHKEVTKP
-897 EIIQK
+897 K
-902 EIVTNKEIHKEEVII
+902 EAN
-917 NKVTQNPTEDISNQ
+917 NS
-931 INKDDISKQIRKEDI
+931 KEDI
-946 SKEINKKDE
+946 TKEINKDE

>member
-21 SFLGML
+21 SFLSMF

-32 GFDNGV
+32 GFENGV
-38 GFSMEANSISLPA
+38 GFSMEPNTVSLPA

-88 WIIGHPANKI
+88 WILGHPANKI
-98 VEEKNS
+98 VEEKNK
-104 NLSAEA
+104 NLSEEA

-116 QGGGFFDGSIRLW
+116 QGGGFFSGSIRLW
-129 GIPSSLSIMGANI
+129 GIPSSLAIMGSDI

-165 LVKALVDLIGGTDA
+165 LVKALVELIGGTDA

-232 LGVFTIVNGQLVA
+232 LGVFTVVNGQLVV

-265 KSCLNANG
+265 KSCLNSTG

-286 DTSQSVSASESA
+286 DTSQSVSAAEAA
-298 SINAGRFACIINK
+298 SINAGRFSCIVNK

-343 QEKLSGAPSDYC
+343 QDKLSGAPTDYC

-368 SSTVFT
+368 SATKFT

-382 LAFLA
+382 LAFMA
-387 SRTDAKFGEKIGFP
+387 SRTDADFGEKIGFP

-422 TTVPILL
+422 TSVPILL
-429 LVASFIIVATFV
+429 LIASFIIVATFV

-524 LGVTFISYRKELV
+524 LGVTFVSYRKELV
-537 NLIGAVNMGGAK
+537 NLMGAVNMGGAR

-614 YADTFRNAGKA
+614 YADTLNNARKA

-646 RGRGFVANVARQAGQ
+646 RGRGLVANAARQAGQ
-661 VGNELAQER
+661 VGNELAQQR

-683 EQMNENMRKGYEEI
+683 EQMNESMRKGYEHI
-697 AQVQREATQTRDLN
+697 AEVQRKDLQEREVTN
-711 DSKETVANNLNVNKL
+711 SKQAASENLNIPKL
-726 AQELNS
+726 VQELNS
-732 VGLMKAA
+732 AGLARAA
-739 EQMRTKNDL
+739 QQMTEKNEA
-748 LNNAESKEDVI
+748 LNSAESKEDII

-766 EHKEI
+766 EHKQI
-771 STELVSNI
+771 STELMTDI
-779 KNNGGDIIAGA
+779 KKNGGDVVLGT
-790 DRFADS
+790 DKFADK
-796 KVRNYEDKA
+796 KVRDYEDRA

-812 LEISKGKSYE
+812 MEVSKGKSYE
-822 AEVNQLVNERLNDI
+822 AEVNQLINERLNEI

-843 TEDMRVLVRD
+843 TEDMRMIARED
-853 NKGIDIEKV
+853 KGIDIEKV

-871 QFTKDYNS
+871 QFSKDYQS

-887 VNSHKEINPN
+887 INAHKEVTKP
-897 EIIQK
+897 K
-902 EIVTNKEIHKEEVII
+902 EAN
-917 NKVTQNPTEDISNQ
+917 NS
-931 INKDDISKQIRKEDI
+931 KEDI
-946 SKEINKKDE
+946 TKEINKDE

>member
-21 SFLGML
+21 SFLSMF

-32 GFDNGV
+32 GFENGV
-38 GFSMEANSISLPA
+38 GFSMEPNTVSLPA

-88 WIIGHPANKI
+88 WILGHPANKI
-98 VEEKNS
+98 VEEKNK
-104 NLSAEA
+104 NLSEEA

-116 QGGGFFDGSIRLW
+116 QGGGFFSGSIRLW
-129 GIPSSLSIMGANI
+129 GIPSSLAIMGSDI

-165 LVKALVDLIGGTDA
+165 LVKALVELIGGTDA

-232 LGVFTIVNGQLVA
+232 LGVFTVVNGQLVA

-265 KSCLNANG
+265 KSCLNSTG

-286 DTSQSVSASESA
+286 DTSQSVSAAEAA
-298 SINAGRFACIINK
+298 SINAGRFSCIVNK

-343 QEKLSGAPSDYC
+343 QDKLSGAPTDYC

-368 SSTVFT
+368 SATKFT

-382 LAFLA
+382 LAFMA
-387 SRTDAKFGEKIGFP
+387 SRTDADFGEKIGFP

-422 TTVPILL
+422 ASVPILL
-429 LVASFIIVATFV
+429 LIASFIIVATFV

-524 LGVTFISYRKELV
+524 LGVTFVSYRKELV
-537 NLIGAVNMGGAK
+537 NLMGAVNMGGAR

-614 YADTFRNAGKA
+614 YADTLNNARKA

-646 RGRGFVANVARQAGQ
+646 RGRGLVANAARQAGQ
-661 VGNELAQER
+661 VGNELAQQR

-683 EQMNENMRKGYEEI
+683 EQMNESMRKGYEHI
-697 AQVQREATQTRDLN
+697 AEVQRKDLQEREVTN
-711 DSKETVANNLNVNKL
+711 SKQAASENLNIPKL

-732 VGLMKAA
+732 AGLARAA
-739 EQMRTKNDL
+739 QQMTEKNEA
-748 LNNAESKEDVI
+748 LNSAESKEDII

-766 EHKEI
+766 EHKQI
-771 STELVSNI
+771 STELMTDI
-779 KNNGGDIIAGA
+779 KKNGGDVVLGA
-790 DRFADS
+790 DKFADK
-796 KVRNYEDKA
+796 KVRDYEDRA

-812 LEISKGKSYE
+812 MEVSKGKPYE
-822 AEVNQLVNERLNDI
+822 AEVNQLINERLNEI

-843 TEDMRVLVRD
+843 TEDMRMIARED
-853 NKGIDIEKV
+853 KGIDIEKV

-871 QFTKDYNS
+871 QFSKDYQS

-887 VNSHKEINPN
+887 INAHNEVTKPKEVNP
-897 EIIQK
+897 
-902 EIVTNKEIHKEEVII
+902 KEE
-917 NKVTQNPTEDISNQ
+917 
-931 INKDDISKQIRKEDI
+931 I
-946 SKEINKKDE
+946 SKEINRDDE

>member
-21 SFLGML
+21 SFLSMF

-32 GFDNGV
+32 GFENGV
-38 GFSMEANSISLPA
+38 GFSMEPNTVSLPA

-88 WIIGHPANKI
+88 WILGHPANKI
-98 VEEKNS
+98 VEEKNK
-104 NLSAEA
+104 NLSEEA

-116 QGGGFFDGSIRLW
+116 QGGGFFSGSIRLW
-129 GIPSSLSIMGANI
+129 GIPSSLAIMGSDI

-165 LVKALVDLIGGTDA
+165 LVKALVELIGGTDA

-232 LGVFTIVNGQLVA
+232 LGVFTVVNGQLVA

-265 KSCLNANG
+265 KSCLNSTG

-286 DTSQSVSASESA
+286 DTSQSVSAAEAA
-298 SINAGRFACIINK
+298 SINAGRFSCIVNK

-343 QEKLSGAPSDYC
+343 QDKLSGAPTDYC

-368 SSTVFT
+368 SATKFT

-382 LAFLA
+382 LAFMA
-387 SRTDAKFGEKIGFP
+387 SRTDADFGEKIGFP

-422 TTVPILL
+422 TSVPILL
-429 LVASFIIVATFV
+429 LIASFIIVATFV

-479 GWLESIVSNILKY
+479 GWLESIISNILKY

-504 IYGAAFSK
+504 IYGATFSK

-524 LGVTFISYRKELV
+524 LGVTFVSYRKELV
-537 NLIGAVNMGGAK
+537 NLMGAVNMGGAR

-614 YADTFRNAGKA
+614 YADTLNNARKA

-646 RGRGFVANVARQAGQ
+646 RGRGLVANAARQAGQ
-661 VGNELAQER
+661 VGNELAQQR

-683 EQMNENMRKGYEEI
+683 EQMNESMRKGYEHI
-697 AQVQREATQTRDLN
+697 AEVQRKDLQEREVTNSKQTA
-711 DSKETVANNLNVNKL
+711 SENLNIPKL

-732 VGLMKAA
+732 AGLARAA
-739 EQMRTKNDL
+739 QQMTEKNEA
-748 LNNAESKEDVI
+748 LNSAESKEDII

-766 EHKEI
+766 EHKQI
-771 STELVSNI
+771 STELMTDI
-779 KNNGGDIIAGA
+779 KKNGGDVVLGA
-790 DRFADS
+790 DKFADK
-796 KVRNYEDKA
+796 KVRDYEDRA

-812 LEISKGKSYE
+812 MEVSKGKPYE
-822 AEVNQLVNERLNDI
+822 AEVNQLINERLNEI

-843 TEDMRVLVRD
+843 TEDMRMIARED
-853 NKGIDIEKV
+853 KGIDIEKV

-871 QFTKDYNS
+871 QFSKDYQS

-887 VNSHKEINPN
+887 INAHNEVTKPKEVNP
-897 EIIQK
+897 
-902 EIVTNKEIHKEEVII
+902 KEE
-917 NKVTQNPTEDISNQ
+917 
-931 INKDDISKQIRKEDI
+931 I
-946 SKEINKKDE
+946 SKEINRDDE

>member
-21 SFLGML
+21 SFLSMF

-32 GFDNGV
+32 GFENGV
-38 GFSMEANSISLPA
+38 GFSMEPNTVSLPA

-88 WIIGHPANKI
+88 WILGHPANKI
-98 VEEKNS
+98 VEEKNK
-104 NLSAEA
+104 NLSEEA

-116 QGGGFFDGSIRLW
+116 QGGGFFSGSIRLW
-129 GIPSSLSIMGANI
+129 GIPSSLAIMGSDI

-165 LVKALVDLIGGTDA
+165 LVKALVELIGGTDA

-232 LGVFTIVNGQLVA
+232 LGVFTVVNGQLVA

-265 KSCLNANG
+265 KSCLNSTGA
-273 TNPKESTNSMCDA
+273 NPKESTNSMCDA
-286 DTSQSVSASESA
+286 DTSQSVSAAEAA
-298 SINAGRFACIINK
+298 SINAGRFSCIVNK

-343 QEKLSGAPSDYC
+343 QDKLSGAPTDYC
-355 VNFYTADSPNQMS
+355 VNFYTSDSPNQMS
-368 SSTVFT
+368 SATKFT

-382 LAFLA
+382 LAFMA
-387 SRTDAKFGEKIGFP
+387 SRTDADFGEKIGFP

-422 TTVPILL
+422 TSVPILL
-429 LVASFIIVATFV
+429 LIASFIIVATFV

-479 GWLESIVSNILKY
+479 GWLESIISNILKY

-524 LGVTFISYRKELV
+524 LGVTFVSYRKELV
-537 NLIGAVNMGGAK
+537 NLMGAVNMGGAR

-614 YADTFRNAGKA
+614 YADTLNNARKA

-646 RGRGFVANVARQAGQ
+646 RGRGLVANAARQAGQ
-661 VGNELAQER
+661 VGNELAQQR

-683 EQMNENMRKGYEEI
+683 EQMNESMRKGYEHI
-697 AQVQREATQTRDLN
+697 AEVQRKDLQEREVTN
-711 DSKETVANNLNVNKL
+711 SKQAASENLNIPKL

-732 VGLMKAA
+732 AGLARAA
-739 EQMRTKNDL
+739 QQMTEKNEA
-748 LNNAESKEDVI
+748 LNSAESKEDII

-766 EHKEI
+766 EHKQI
-771 STELVSNI
+771 STELMTDI
-779 KNNGGDIIAGA
+779 KKNGGDVVLGA
-790 DRFADS
+790 DKFADK
-796 KVRNYEDKA
+796 KVRDYEDRA

-812 LEISKGKSYE
+812 MEVSKGKPYE
-822 AEVNQLVNERLNDI
+822 AEVNQLINERLNEI

-843 TEDMRVLVRD
+843 TEDMRMIARED
-853 NKGIDIEKV
+853 KGIDIEKV

-871 QFTKDYNS
+871 QFSKDYQS

-887 VNSHKEINPN
+887 INAHNEVTKPKEANNP
-897 EIIQK
+897 
-902 EIVTNKEIHKEEVII
+902 KEE
-917 NKVTQNPTEDISNQ
+917 
-931 INKDDISKQIRKEDI
+931 I
-946 SKEINKKDE
+946 SKEINKDE

>member
-21 SFLGML
+21 SFLSMF

-32 GFDNGV
+32 GFENGV
-38 GFSMEANSISLPA
+38 GFSMEPNTVSLPA

-88 WIIGHPANKI
+88 WILGHPANKI
-98 VEEKNS
+98 VEEKNK
-104 NLSAEA
+104 NLSEEA

-116 QGGGFFDGSIRLW
+116 QGGGFFSGSIRLW
-129 GIPSSLSIMGANI
+129 GIPSSLAIMGSDI

-165 LVKALVDLIGGTDA
+165 LVKALVELIGGTDA

-232 LGVFTIVNGQLVA
+232 LGVFTVVNGQLVA

-265 KSCLNANG
+265 KSCLNSTG

-286 DTSQSVSASESA
+286 DTSQSVSAAEAA
-298 SINAGRFACIINK
+298 SINAGRFSCIVNK

-343 QEKLSGAPSDYC
+343 QDKLSGAPTDYC

-368 SSTVFT
+368 SATKFT

-382 LAFLA
+382 LAFMA
-387 SRTDAKFGEKIGFP
+387 SRTDADFGEKIGFP

-422 TTVPILL
+422 ASVPILL
-429 LVASFIIVATFV
+429 LIASFIIVATFV

-524 LGVTFISYRKELV
+524 LGVTFVSYRKELV
-537 NLIGAVNMGGAK
+537 NLMGAVNMGGAR

-614 YADTFRNAGKA
+614 YADTLNNARKA

-646 RGRGFVANVARQAGQ
+646 RGRGLVANAARQAGQ
-661 VGNELAQER
+661 VGNELAQQR

-683 EQMNENMRKGYEEI
+683 EQMNESMRKGYEHI
-697 AQVQREATQTRDLN
+697 AEVQRKDLQEREVTN
-711 DSKETVANNLNVNKL
+711 SKQVASENLNIPKL

-732 VGLMKAA
+732 AGLARAA
-739 EQMRTKNDL
+739 QQMTEKNEA
-748 LNNAESKEDVI
+748 LNSAESKEDII

-766 EHKEI
+766 EHKQI
-771 STELVSNI
+771 STELMTDI
-779 KNNGGDIIAGA
+779 KKNGGDVVLGA
-790 DRFADS
+790 DKFADK
-796 KVRNYEDKA
+796 KVRDYEDRA

-812 LEISKGKSYE
+812 MEVSKGKPYE
-822 AEVNQLVNERLNDI
+822 AEVNQLINERLNEI

-843 TEDMRVLVRD
+843 TEDMRMIARED
-853 NKGIDIEKV
+853 KGIDIEKV

-871 QFTKDYNS
+871 QFSKDYQS

-887 VNSHKEINPN
+887 VNAHKEVTKP
-897 EIIQK
+897 K
-902 EIVTNKEIHKEEVII
+902 EVN
-917 NKVTQNPTEDISNQ
+917 NS
-931 INKDDISKQIRKEDI
+931 KEDI
-946 SKEINKKDE
+946 TKEINKDE

>member
-1 MIKHFKVTL
+1 MF
-10 LTSFASIFFVL
+10 
-21 SFLGML
+21 

-32 GFDNGV
+32 GFENGV
-38 GFSMEANSISLPA
+38 GFSMEPNTVSLPA

-88 WIIGHPANKI
+88 WILGHPANKI
-98 VEEKNS
+98 VEEKNK
-104 NLSAEA
+104 NLSEEA

-116 QGGGFFDGSIRLW
+116 QGGGFFSGSIRLW
-129 GIPSSLSIMGANI
+129 GIPSSLAIMGSDI

-165 LVKALVDLIGGTDA
+165 LVKALVELIGGTDA

-232 LGVFTIVNGQLVA
+232 LGVFTVVNGQLVA

-265 KSCLNANG
+265 KSCLNSTG

-286 DTSQSVSASESA
+286 DTSQSVSAAEAA
-298 SINAGRFACIINK
+298 SINAGRFSCIVNK

-343 QEKLSGAPSDYC
+343 QDKLSGAPTDYC

-368 SSTVFT
+368 SATKFT

-382 LAFLA
+382 LAFMA
-387 SRTDAKFGEKIGFP
+387 SRTDADFGEKIGFP

-422 TTVPILL
+422 TSVPILL
-429 LVASFIIVATFV
+429 LIASFIIVATFV

-479 GWLESIVSNILKY
+479 GWLESIISNILKY

-497 MVIVMIF
+497 LVIVMIF

-524 LGVTFISYRKELV
+524 LGVTFVSYRKELV
-537 NLIGAVNMGGAK
+537 NLMGAVNMGGAR

-574 GAIGGTLAGINDAR
+574 GAIGGTLAGISDAR

-614 YADTFRNAGKA
+614 YADTLNNARKA

-646 RGRGFVANVARQAGQ
+646 RGRGLVANAARQAGQ
-661 VGNELAQER
+661 VGNELAQQR

-683 EQMNENMRKGYEEI
+683 EQMNESMRKGYEHI
-697 AQVQREATQTRDLN
+697 AEVQRKDLQEREVTN
-711 DSKETVANNLNVNKL
+711 SKQVASENLNIPKL

-732 VGLMKAA
+732 AGLARAA
-739 EQMRTKNDL
+739 QQMTEKNEM
-748 LNNAESKEDVI
+748 LNSAESKEDVI

-766 EHKEI
+766 EHKQI
-771 STELVSNI
+771 STELMTDI
-779 KNNGGDIIAGA
+779 KKNGGDVVLGA
-790 DRFADS
+790 DKFADK
-796 KVRNYEDKA
+796 KVRDYEDRA

-812 LEISKGKSYE
+812 MEVSKGKPYE
-822 AEVNQLVNERLNDI
+822 AEVNQLINERLNEI

-843 TEDMRVLVRD
+843 TEDMRMIARED
-853 NKGIDIEKV
+853 KGIDIEKV

-871 QFTKDYNS
+871 QFSKDYQS

-887 VNSHKEINPN
+887 INAHNEVTKPKEVNP
-897 EIIQK
+897 
-902 EIVTNKEIHKEEVII
+902 KEE
-917 NKVTQNPTEDISNQ
+917 
-931 INKDDISKQIRKEDI
+931 I
-946 SKEINKKDE
+946 SKEINRDDE

>member
-21 SFLGML
+21 SFLSMF

-32 GFDNGV
+32 GFENGV
-38 GFSMEANSISLPA
+38 GFSMEPNTVSLPA

-98 VEEKNS
+98 VEEKNK
-104 NLSAEA
+104 NLSDEA

-129 GIPSSLSIMGANI
+129 GIPSSLAIMGSDI

-165 LVKALVDLIGGTDA
+165 LVKALVELIGGTDT

-265 KSCLNANG
+265 KSCLNSTG

-286 DTSQSVSASESA
+286 DTSQSVSAAESA
-298 SINAGRFACIINK
+298 SINAGRFSCIVNK
-311 AIVYDRWAE
+311 AIVYDRWSE

-343 QEKLSGAPSDYC
+343 QDKLSGAPTDYC

-368 SSTVFT
+368 SSTEFT
-374 SNSKCNIA
+374 ANSKCNIA
-382 LAFLA
+382 LAFMA

-415 AYSGNGR
+415 AYSGNDR
-422 TTVPILL
+422 TSVPILL
-429 LVASFIIVATFV
+429 LIASFIIVATFV

-479 GWLESIVSNILKY
+479 GWLESIISNILKY

-512 MNQAQVFVASVI
+512 MNQAQVFIASVI
-524 LGVTFISYRKELV
+524 LGVTFVSYRKELV
-537 NLIGAVNMGGAK
+537 NLMGAVNMGGAK
-549 VSNIAGEKLSKA
+549 VSNIAEEKLNKA

-614 YADTFRNAGKA
+614 YADTFNNAAKA

-646 RGRGFVANVARQAGQ
+646 RGRGFIANAARQAGQ

-683 EQMNENMRKGYEEI
+683 EQMNESMRKGYEHI
-697 AQVQREATQTRDLN
+697 AEAQREASQKREVT
-711 DSKETVANNLNVNKL
+711 DSKQTVSENLNVTKL

-732 VGLMKAA
+732 AGLARAA
-739 EQMRTKNDL
+739 QQMTAKNEM
-748 LNNAESKEDVI
+748 LNSAESKEDII

-766 EHKEI
+766 EHKQV
-771 STELVSNI
+771 STELMTNI
-779 KNNGGDIIAGA
+779 KNNGGDVITGT
-790 DRFADS
+790 DKFADK
-796 KVRNYEDKA
+796 KVRDYEDRA

-812 LEISKGKSYE
+812 MEVSKGKPYE
-822 AEVNQLVNERLNDI
+822 AEVNQLINERLNDI

-843 TEDMRVLVRD
+843 TEDMRMIARE
-853 NKGIDIEKV
+853 NKGVDIEKV

-871 QFTKDYNS
+871 QFTKDYQS

-887 VNSHKEINPN
+887 VNSHKET
-897 EIIQK
+897 
-902 EIVTNKEIHKEEVII
+902 VTTKEIHKEEVII
-917 NKVTQNPTEDISNQ
+917 NKVTPNPKE
-931 INKDDISKQIRKEDI
+931 DISKQIKNDGV
-946 SKEINKKDE
+946 SKEINKDE

>member
-1 MIKHFKVTL
+1 MF
-10 LTSFASIFFVL
+10 
-21 SFLGML
+21 

-32 GFDNGV
+32 GFENGV
-38 GFSMEANSISLPA
+38 GFSMEPNTVSLPA

-88 WIIGHPANKI
+88 WILGHPANKI
-98 VEEKNS
+98 VEEKNK
-104 NLSAEA
+104 NLSEEA

-116 QGGGFFDGSIRLW
+116 QGGGFFSGSIRLW
-129 GIPSSLSIMGANI
+129 GIPSSLAIMGSDI

-165 LVKALVDLIGGTDA
+165 LVKALVELIGGTDA

-232 LGVFTIVNGQLVA
+232 LGVFTVVNGQLVA

-265 KSCLNANG
+265 KSCLNSTG

-286 DTSQSVSASESA
+286 DTSQSVSAAEAA
-298 SINAGRFACIINK
+298 SINAGRFSCIVNK

-343 QEKLSGAPSDYC
+343 QDKLSGAPTDYC

-368 SSTVFT
+368 SATKFT

-382 LAFLA
+382 LAFMA
-387 SRTDAKFGEKIGFP
+387 SRTDADFGEKIGFP

-422 TTVPILL
+422 TSVPILL
-429 LVASFIIVATFV
+429 LIASFIIVATFV

-479 GWLESIVSNILKY
+479 GWLESIISNILKY

-497 MVIVMIF
+497 LVIVMIF

-524 LGVTFISYRKELV
+524 LGVTFVSYRKELV
-537 NLIGAVNMGGAK
+537 NLMGAVNMGGAR

-614 YADTFRNAGKA
+614 YADTLNNARKA

-646 RGRGFVANVARQAGQ
+646 RGRGLVANAARQAGQ
-661 VGNELAQER
+661 VGNELAQQR

-683 EQMNENMRKGYEEI
+683 EQMNESMRKGYEHI
-697 AQVQREATQTRDLN
+697 AEVQRKDLQEREVTN
-711 DSKETVANNLNVNKL
+711 SKQAASENLNIPKL

-732 VGLMKAA
+732 AGLVRAA
-739 EQMRTKNDL
+739 QQMTEKNEM
-748 LNNAESKEDVI
+748 LNSAESKEDVI

-766 EHKEI
+766 EHKQI
-771 STELVSNI
+771 STELMTDI
-779 KNNGGDIIAGA
+779 KKNGGDVVLGT
-790 DRFADS
+790 DKFADK
-796 KVRNYEDKA
+796 KVRDYEDRA

-812 LEISKGKSYE
+812 MEVSKGKSYE
-822 AEVNQLVNERLNDI
+822 AEVNQLINERLNEI

-843 TEDMRVLVRD
+843 TEDMRMIARED
-853 NKGIDIEKV
+853 KGIDIEKV

-871 QFTKDYNS
+871 QFSKDYQS

-887 VNSHKEINPN
+887 VNA
-897 EIIQK
+897 
-902 EIVTNKEIHKEEVII
+902 NKEVTKPKEV
-917 NKVTQNPTEDISNQ
+917 NNS
-931 INKDDISKQIRKEDI
+931 KEDI
-946 SKEINKKDE
+946 TKEINKDE

>member
-21 SFLGML
+21 SFLSMF

-32 GFDNGV
+32 GFENGV
-38 GFSMEANSISLPA
+38 GFSMEPNTVSLPA

-88 WIIGHPANKI
+88 WILGHPANKI
-98 VEEKNS
+98 VEEKNK
-104 NLSAEA
+104 NLSEEA

-116 QGGGFFDGSIRLW
+116 QGGGFFSGSIRLW
-129 GIPSSLSIMGANI
+129 GIPSSLAIMGSDI

-165 LVKALVDLIGGTDA
+165 LVKALVELIGGTDA

-232 LGVFTIVNGQLVA
+232 LGVFTVVNGQLVA

-265 KSCLNANG
+265 KSCLNSTG

-286 DTSQSVSASESA
+286 DTSQSVSAAEAA
-298 SINAGRFACIINK
+298 SINAGRFSCIVNK

-343 QEKLSGAPSDYC
+343 QDKLSGAPTDYC

-368 SSTVFT
+368 SATKFT

-382 LAFLA
+382 LAFMA
-387 SRTDAKFGEKIGFP
+387 SRTDADFGEKIGFP

-422 TTVPILL
+422 TSVPILL
-429 LVASFIIVATFV
+429 LIASFIIVATFV

-479 GWLESIVSNILKY
+479 GWLESIISNILKY

-524 LGVTFISYRKELV
+524 LGVTFVSYRKELV
-537 NLIGAVNMGGAK
+537 NLMGSVNMGGAR

-614 YADTFRNAGKA
+614 YADTLNNARKA

-646 RGRGFVANVARQAGQ
+646 RGRGLVANAARQAGQ
-661 VGNELAQER
+661 VGNELAQQR

-683 EQMNENMRKGYEEI
+683 EQMNESMRKGYEHI
-697 AQVQREATQTRDLN
+697 AEVQRKDLQEREVTNSKQTA
-711 DSKETVANNLNVNKL
+711 SENLNIPKL

-732 VGLMKAA
+732 AGLARAA
-739 EQMRTKNDL
+739 QQMTEKNEA
-748 LNNAESKEDVI
+748 LNSAESKEDII

-766 EHKEI
+766 EHKQI
-771 STELVSNI
+771 STELMTDI
-779 KNNGGDIIAGA
+779 KKNGGDVVLGA
-790 DRFADS
+790 DKFADK
-796 KVRNYEDKA
+796 KVRDYEDRA
-805 LAETQRL
+805 LEETQRL
-812 LEISKGKSYE
+812 MEVSKGKPYE
-822 AEVNQLVNERLNDI
+822 AEVNQLINERLNEI

-843 TEDMRVLVRD
+843 TEDMRMIARED
-853 NKGIDIEKV
+853 KGIDIEKV

-871 QFTKDYNS
+871 QFSKDYQS

-887 VNSHKEINPN
+887 INAHNEVTKPKEVNP
-897 EIIQK
+897 
-902 EIVTNKEIHKEEVII
+902 KEE
-917 NKVTQNPTEDISNQ
+917 
-931 INKDDISKQIRKEDI
+931 I
-946 SKEINKKDE
+946 SKEINRDDE

>member
-88 WIIGHPANKI
+88 WILGHPANKI
-98 VEEKNS
+98 VEEKNK
-104 NLSAEA
+104 NLSEEA

-116 QGGGFFDGSIRLW
+116 QGGGFFSGSIRLW
-129 GIPSSLSIMGANI
+129 GIPSSLAIMGSDI

-165 LVKALVDLIGGTDA
+165 LVKALVELIGGTDA

-232 LGVFTIVNGQLVA
+232 LGVFTVVNGQLVA

-265 KSCLNANG
+265 KSCLNSTG

-286 DTSQSVSASESA
+286 DTSQSVSAAEAA
-298 SINAGRFACIINK
+298 SINAGRFSCIVNK

-343 QEKLSGAPSDYC
+343 QDKLSGAPTDYC

-368 SSTVFT
+368 SATKFT

-382 LAFLA
+382 LAFMA
-387 SRTDAKFGEKIGFP
+387 SRTDADFGEKIGFP

-422 TTVPILL
+422 TSVPILL
-429 LVASFIIVATFV
+429 LIASFIIVATFV

-479 GWLESIVSNILKY
+479 GWLESIISNILKY

-504 IYGAAFSK
+504 IYGATFSK

-524 LGVTFISYRKELV
+524 LGVTFVSYRKELV
-537 NLIGAVNMGGAK
+537 NLMGAVNMGGAR

-614 YADTFRNAGKA
+614 YADTLNNARKA

-646 RGRGFVANVARQAGQ
+646 RGRGLVANAARQAGQ
-661 VGNELAQER
+661 VGNELAQQR

-683 EQMNENMRKGYEEI
+683 EQMNESMRKGYEHI
-697 AQVQREATQTRDLN
+697 AEVQRKDLQEREVTNSKQTA
-711 DSKETVANNLNVNKL
+711 SENLNIPKL

-732 VGLMKAA
+732 AGLARAA
-739 EQMRTKNDL
+739 QQMTEKNEA
-748 LNNAESKEDVI
+748 LNSAESKEDII

-766 EHKEI
+766 EHKQI
-771 STELVSNI
+771 STELMTDI
-779 KNNGGDIIAGA
+779 KKNGGDVVLGA
-790 DRFADS
+790 DKFADK
-796 KVRNYEDKA
+796 KVRDYEDRA

-812 LEISKGKSYE
+812 MEVSKGKPYE
-822 AEVNQLVNERLNDI
+822 AEVNQLINERLNEI

-843 TEDMRVLVRD
+843 TEDMRMIARED
-853 NKGIDIEKV
+853 KGIDIEKV

-871 QFTKDYNS
+871 QFSKDYQS

-887 VNSHKEINPN
+887 INAHNEVTKPKEVNP
-897 EIIQK
+897 
-902 EIVTNKEIHKEEVII
+902 KEE
-917 NKVTQNPTEDISNQ
+917 
-931 INKDDISKQIRKEDI
+931 I
-946 SKEINKKDE
+946 SKEINRDDE

>member
-21 SFLGML
+21 SFLSMF

-32 GFDNGV
+32 GFENGV
-38 GFSMEANSISLPA
+38 GFSMEPNTVSLPA

-88 WIIGHPANKI
+88 WILGHPANKI
-98 VEEKNS
+98 VEEKNK
-104 NLSAEA
+104 NLSEEA

-116 QGGGFFDGSIRLW
+116 QGGGFFSGSIRLW
-129 GIPSSLSIMGANI
+129 GIPSSLAIMGSDI

-165 LVKALVDLIGGTDA
+165 LVKALVELIGGTDA

-232 LGVFTIVNGQLVA
+232 LGVFTVVNGQLVA

-265 KSCLNANG
+265 KSCLNSTG

-286 DTSQSVSASESA
+286 DTSQSVSAAEAA
-298 SINAGRFACIINK
+298 SINAGRFSCIVNK

-343 QEKLSGAPSDYC
+343 QDKLSGAPTDYC

-368 SSTVFT
+368 SATKFT

-382 LAFLA
+382 LAFMA
-387 SRTDAKFGEKIGFP
+387 SRTDADFGEKIGFP

-422 TTVPILL
+422 TSVPILL
-429 LVASFIIVATFV
+429 LIASFIIVATFV

-479 GWLESIVSNILKY
+479 GWLESIISNILKY

-524 LGVTFISYRKELV
+524 LGVTFVSYRKELV
-537 NLIGAVNMGGAK
+537 NLMGSVNMGGAR

-614 YADTFRNAGKA
+614 YADTLNNARKA

-646 RGRGFVANVARQAGQ
+646 RGRGLVANAARQAGQ
-661 VGNELAQER
+661 VGNELAQQR

-683 EQMNENMRKGYEEI
+683 EQMNESMRKGYEHI
-697 AQVQREATQTRDLN
+697 AEVQRKDLQEREVTN
-711 DSKETVANNLNVNKL
+711 SKQAASENLNIPKL
-726 AQELNS
+726 VQELNS
-732 VGLMKAA
+732 AGLARAA
-739 EQMRTKNDL
+739 QQMTEKNEA
-748 LNNAESKEDVI
+748 LNSAESKEDII

-766 EHKEI
+766 EHKQI
-771 STELVSNI
+771 STELMTDI
-779 KNNGGDIIAGA
+779 KKNGGDVVLGT
-790 DRFADS
+790 DKFADK
-796 KVRNYEDKA
+796 KVRDYEDRA

-812 LEISKGKSYE
+812 MEVSKGKSYE
-822 AEVNQLVNERLNDI
+822 AEVNQLINERLNEI

-843 TEDMRVLVRD
+843 TEDMRMIARED
-853 NKGIDIEKV
+853 KGIDIEKV

-871 QFTKDYNS
+871 QFSKDYQS

-887 VNSHKEINPN
+887 INAHKEVTKP
-897 EIIQK
+897 K
-902 EIVTNKEIHKEEVII
+902 EAN
-917 NKVTQNPTEDISNQ
+917 NS
-931 INKDDISKQIRKEDI
+931 KEDI
-946 SKEINKKDE
+946 TKEINKDE

>member
-38 GFSMEANSISLPA
+38 GFSMESNSISLPA

-512 MNQAQVFVASVI
+512 MNQAQVFIASVI
-524 LGVTFISYRKELV
+524 LGVTFVSYRKELV
-537 NLIGAVNMGGAK
+537 NLMGAVNMGGAK
-549 VSNIAGEKLSKA
+549 VSNIAEEKLNKA

-574 GAIGGTLAGINDAR
+574 GAVGGALAGRKDLR

-593 MSKDDKI
+593 ISKDDKI
-600 AKYGKYKRWLNPGN
+600 NKYGKYKRWLNLDN
-614 YADTFRNAGKA
+614 YRDTLNNAKQK
-625 MSEGSKGA
+625 MSATSSGA
-633 VQGLRAGTSMELK
+633 LQGTRAGTSMELK
-646 RGRGFVANVARQAGQ
+646 RGRGFIANAARQAGQ

-683 EQMNENMRKGYEEI
+683 EQMNESMRKGYEHI
-697 AQVQREATQTRDLN
+697 AEAQREASQKREVT
-711 DSKETVANNLNVNKL
+711 DSKQTASENLNVTKL

-732 VGLMKAA
+732 TGLARAA
-739 EQMRTKNDL
+739 QQMTAKNEM
-748 LNNAESKEDVI
+748 LNSAESKEDII

-766 EHKEI
+766 EHKQV
-771 STELVSNI
+771 STELMTNI
-779 KNNGGDIIAGA
+779 KNNGGDVIAGT
-790 DRFADS
+790 DKFADK
-796 KVRNYEDKA
+796 KVRDYEDRA

-812 LEISKGKSYE
+812 MEVSKGKPYE
-822 AEVNQLVNERLNDI
+822 AEVNQLINERLNDI

-843 TEDMRVLVRD
+843 TEDMRMIARE
-853 NKGIDIEKV
+853 NKGVDIEKV

-871 QFTKDYNS
+871 QFTKDYQS

-887 VNSHKEINPN
+887 VNSHKET
-897 EIIQK
+897 
-902 EIVTNKEIHKEEVII
+902 VTTKEIHKEEVII
-917 NKVTQNPTEDISNQ
+917 NKVTPNPKE
-931 INKDDISKQIRKEDI
+931 DISKQIKNDGV
-946 SKEINKKDE
+946 SKEINKDE

>member
-21 SFLGML
+21 SFLSMF

-32 GFDNGV
+32 GFENGV
-38 GFSMEANSISLPA
+38 GFSMEPNTVSLPA

-88 WIIGHPANKI
+88 WILGHPANKI
-98 VEEKNS
+98 VEEKNK
-104 NLSAEA
+104 NLSEEA

-116 QGGGFFDGSIRLW
+116 QGGGFFSGSIRLW
-129 GIPSSLSIMGANI
+129 GIPSSLAIMGSDI

-165 LVKALVDLIGGTDA
+165 LVKALVELIGGTDT
-179 KAGLISNLGK
+179 KTGLISNLGK

-232 LGVFTIVNGQLVA
+232 LGVFTVVNGQLVA

-265 KSCLNANG
+265 KSCLNSTG

-286 DTSQSVSASESA
+286 DTSQSVSAAEAA
-298 SINAGRFACIINK
+298 SINAGRFSCIVNK

-343 QEKLSGAPSDYC
+343 QDKLSGAPTDYC

-368 SSTVFT
+368 SATKFT

-382 LAFLA
+382 LAFMA
-387 SRTDAKFGEKIGFP
+387 SRTDADFGEKIGFP

-422 TTVPILL
+422 TSVPILL
-429 LVASFIIVATFV
+429 LIASFIIVATFV

-479 GWLESIVSNILKY
+479 GWLESIISNILKY

-497 MVIVMIF
+497 LVIVMIF

-524 LGVTFISYRKELV
+524 LGVTFVSYRKELV
-537 NLIGAVNMGGAK
+537 NLMGAVNMGGAR

-614 YADTFRNAGKA
+614 YADTLNNARKA

-646 RGRGFVANVARQAGQ
+646 RGRGLVANAARQAGQ
-661 VGNELAQER
+661 VGNELAQQR

-683 EQMNENMRKGYEEI
+683 EQMNESMRKGYEHI
-697 AQVQREATQTRDLN
+697 AEVQRKDLQEREVTS
-711 DSKETVANNLNVNKL
+711 SKQAASENLNIPKL

-732 VGLMKAA
+732 AGLARAA
-739 EQMRTKNDL
+739 QQMTEKNEA
-748 LNNAESKEDVI
+748 LNSAESKEDII

-766 EHKEI
+766 EHKQI
-771 STELVSNI
+771 STELMTDI
-779 KNNGGDIIAGA
+779 KKNGGDVVLGA
-790 DRFADS
+790 DKFADK
-796 KVRNYEDKA
+796 KVRDYEDRA

-812 LEISKGKSYE
+812 MEVSKGKPYE
-822 AEVNQLVNERLNDI
+822 AEVNQLINERLNEI

-843 TEDMRVLVRD
+843 TEDMRMIARED
-853 NKGIDIEKV
+853 KGIDIEKV

-871 QFTKDYNS
+871 QFSKDYQS

-887 VNSHKEINPN
+887 INAHNEVTKPKEVNP
-897 EIIQK
+897 
-902 EIVTNKEIHKEEVII
+902 KEE
-917 NKVTQNPTEDISNQ
+917 
-931 INKDDISKQIRKEDI
+931 I
-946 SKEINKKDE
+946 SKEINRDDE

>member
-21 SFLGML
+21 SFLSMF

-32 GFDNGV
+32 GFENGV
-38 GFSMEANSISLPA
+38 GFSMEPNTVSLPA

-88 WIIGHPANKI
+88 WILGHPANKI
-98 VEEKNS
+98 VEEKNK
-104 NLSAEA
+104 NLSEEA

-116 QGGGFFDGSIRLW
+116 QGGGFFSGSIRLW
-129 GIPSSLSIMGANI
+129 GIPSSLAIMGSDI

-165 LVKALVDLIGGTDA
+165 LVKALVELIGGTDA

-232 LGVFTIVNGQLVA
+232 LGVFTVVNGQLVA

-265 KSCLNANG
+265 KSCLNSTG

-286 DTSQSVSASESA
+286 DTSQSVSAAEAA
-298 SINAGRFACIINK
+298 SINAGRFSCIVNK

-343 QEKLSGAPSDYC
+343 QDKLSGAPTDYC

-368 SSTVFT
+368 SATKFT

-382 LAFLA
+382 LAFMA
-387 SRTDAKFGEKIGFP
+387 SRTDADFGEKIGFP

-422 TTVPILL
+422 ASVPILL
-429 LVASFIIVATFV
+429 LIASFIIVATFV

-524 LGVTFISYRKELV
+524 LGVTFVSYRKELV
-537 NLIGAVNMGGAK
+537 NLMGAVNMGGAR

-574 GAIGGTLAGINDAR
+574 GAIGGTLAGINDSR

-614 YADTFRNAGKA
+614 YADTLNNARKA

-646 RGRGFVANVARQAGQ
+646 RGRGLVANAARQAGQ
-661 VGNELAQER
+661 VGNELAQQR

-683 EQMNENMRKGYEEI
+683 EQMNESMRKGYEHI
-697 AQVQREATQTRDLN
+697 AEVQRKDLQEREVTNSKQAASEDLN
-711 DSKETVANNLNVNKL
+711 IPKL

-732 VGLMKAA
+732 AGLARAA
-739 EQMRTKNDL
+739 QQMTEKNEV
-748 LNNAESKEDVI
+748 LNSAESKEDII

-766 EHKEI
+766 EHKQI
-771 STELVSNI
+771 STELMTDI
-779 KNNGGDIIAGA
+779 KKNGGDVVLGT
-790 DRFADS
+790 DKFADK
-796 KVRNYEDKA
+796 KVRDYEDRA

-812 LEISKGKSYE
+812 MEVSKGKSYE
-822 AEVNQLVNERLNDI
+822 AEVNQLINERLNEI

-843 TEDMRVLVRD
+843 TEDMRMIARED
-853 NKGIDIEKV
+853 KGIDIEKV

-871 QFTKDYNS
+871 QFSKDYQS

-887 VNSHKEINPN
+887 INAHKEVTKP
-897 EIIQK
+897 K
-902 EIVTNKEIHKEEVII
+902 EAN
-917 NKVTQNPTEDISNQ
+917 NS
-931 INKDDISKQIRKEDI
+931 KEDI
-946 SKEINKKDE
+946 TKEINKDE

>member
-21 SFLGML
+21 SFLSMF

-32 GFDNGV
+32 GFENGV
-38 GFSMEANSISLPA
+38 GFSMEPNTVSLPA

-88 WIIGHPANKI
+88 WILGHPANKI
-98 VEEKNS
+98 VEEKNK
-104 NLSAEA
+104 NLSEEA

-116 QGGGFFDGSIRLW
+116 QGGGFFSGSIRLW
-129 GIPSSLSIMGANI
+129 GIPSSLAIMGSDI

-165 LVKALVDLIGGTDA
+165 LVKALVELIGGTDA

-232 LGVFTIVNGQLVA
+232 LGVFTVVNGQLVA

-265 KSCLNANG
+265 KSCLNSTG

-286 DTSQSVSASESA
+286 DTSQSVSAAEAA
-298 SINAGRFACIINK
+298 SINAGRFSCIVNK

-343 QEKLSGAPSDYC
+343 QDKLSGAPTDYC

-368 SSTVFT
+368 SATKFT

-382 LAFLA
+382 LAFMA
-387 SRTDAKFGEKIGFP
+387 SRTDADFGEKIGFP

-422 TTVPILL
+422 TSVPILL
-429 LVASFIIVATFV
+429 LIASFIIVATFV

-479 GWLESIVSNILKY
+479 GWLESIISNILKY

-524 LGVTFISYRKELV
+524 LGVTFVSYRKELV
-537 NLIGAVNMGGAK
+537 NLMGAVNMGGAR

-614 YADTFRNAGKA
+614 YADTLNNARKA

-646 RGRGFVANVARQAGQ
+646 RGRGLVANAARQAGQ
-661 VGNELAQER
+661 VGNELAQQR

-683 EQMNENMRKGYEEI
+683 EQMNESMRKGYEHI
-697 AQVQREATQTRDLN
+697 AEVQRKDLQEREVTN
-711 DSKETVANNLNVNKL
+711 SKQAASENLNIPKL

-732 VGLMKAA
+732 AGLARAA
-739 EQMRTKNDL
+739 QQMTEKNEA
-748 LNNAESKEDVI
+748 LNSAESKEDII

-766 EHKEI
+766 EHKQI
-771 STELVSNI
+771 STELMTDI
-779 KNNGGDIIAGA
+779 KKNGGDVVLGA
-790 DRFADS
+790 DKFADK
-796 KVRNYEDKA
+796 KVRDYEDRA

-812 LEISKGKSYE
+812 MEVSKGKPYE
-822 AEVNQLVNERLNDI
+822 AEVNQLINERLNEI

-843 TEDMRVLVRD
+843 TEDMRMIARED
-853 NKGIDIEKV
+853 KGIDIEKV

-871 QFTKDYNS
+871 QFSKDYQS

-887 VNSHKEINPN
+887 INAHNEVTKPKEANNP
-897 EIIQK
+897 
-902 EIVTNKEIHKEEVII
+902 KEE
-917 NKVTQNPTEDISNQ
+917 
-931 INKDDISKQIRKEDI
+931 I
-946 SKEINKKDE
+946 SKEINRDDE

>member
-21 SFLGML
+21 SFLSMF

-32 GFDNGV
+32 GFENGV
-38 GFSMEANSISLPA
+38 GFSMEPNTVSLPA

-88 WIIGHPANKI
+88 WILGHPANKI
-98 VEEKNS
+98 VEEKNK
-104 NLSAEA
+104 NLSEEA

-116 QGGGFFDGSIRLW
+116 QGGGFFSGSIRLW
-129 GIPSSLSIMGANI
+129 GIPSSLAIMGSDI

-165 LVKALVDLIGGTDA
+165 LVKALVELIGGTDA

-232 LGVFTIVNGQLVA
+232 LGVFTVVNGQLVA

-265 KSCLNANG
+265 KSCLNSTG

-286 DTSQSVSASESA
+286 DTSQSVSAAEAA
-298 SINAGRFACIINK
+298 SINAGRFSCIVNK

-343 QEKLSGAPSDYC
+343 QDKLSGSPTDYC

-368 SSTVFT
+368 SATKFT

-382 LAFLA
+382 LAFMA
-387 SRTDAKFGEKIGFP
+387 SRTDADFGEKIGFP

-422 TTVPILL
+422 TSVPILL
-429 LVASFIIVATFV
+429 LIVSFIIVATFV

-479 GWLESIVSNILKY
+479 GWLESIISNILKY

-524 LGVTFISYRKELV
+524 LGVTFVSYRKELV
-537 NLIGAVNMGGAK
+537 NLMGAVNMGGAR

-614 YADTFRNAGKA
+614 YADTLNNARKA

-646 RGRGFVANVARQAGQ
+646 RGRGLVANAARQAGQ
-661 VGNELAQER
+661 VGNELAQQR

-683 EQMNENMRKGYEEI
+683 EQMNESMRKGYEHI
-697 AQVQREATQTRDLN
+697 AEAQREASQKREVT
-711 DSKETVANNLNVNKL
+711 DSKQAASENLNVTKL

-732 VGLMKAA
+732 AGLARAA
-739 EQMRTKNDL
+739 QQMTAKNEM
-748 LNNAESKEDVI
+748 LNSAESKEDII

-766 EHKEI
+766 EHKQV
-771 STELVSNI
+771 STELMTNI
-779 KNNGGDIIAGA
+779 KNNGGDVIAGT
-790 DRFADS
+790 DKFADK
-796 KVRNYEDKA
+796 KVRDYEDRA

-812 LEISKGKSYE
+812 MEVSKGKPYE
-822 AEVNQLVNERLNDI
+822 AEVNQLINERLNEI

-843 TEDMRVLVRD
+843 TEDMRMIARED
-853 NKGIDIEKV
+853 KGIDIEKV

-871 QFTKDYNS
+871 QFSKDYQS

-887 VNSHKEINPN
+887 INAHNEVTKPKEVNP
-897 EIIQK
+897 
-902 EIVTNKEIHKEEVII
+902 KEE
-917 NKVTQNPTEDISNQ
+917 
-931 INKDDISKQIRKEDI
+931 I
-946 SKEINKKDE
+946 SKEINRDDE

>member
-21 SFLGML
+21 SFLSMF

-32 GFDNGV
+32 GFENGV
-38 GFSMEANSISLPA
+38 GFSMEPNTVSLPA

-88 WIIGHPANKI
+88 WILGHPANKI
-98 VEEKNS
+98 IEEKNK
-104 NLSAEA
+104 NLSEEA

-116 QGGGFFDGSIRLW
+116 QGGGFFSGSIRLW
-129 GIPSSLSIMGANI
+129 GIPSSLAIMGSDI

-165 LVKALVDLIGGTDA
+165 LVKALVELIGGTDA

-232 LGVFTIVNGQLVA
+232 LGVFTVVNGQLVA

-265 KSCLNANG
+265 KSCLNSTG

-286 DTSQSVSASESA
+286 DTSQSVSAAEAA
-298 SINAGRFACIINK
+298 SINAGRFSCIVNK

-343 QEKLSGAPSDYC
+343 QDKLSGAPTDYC

-368 SSTVFT
+368 SATKFT

-382 LAFLA
+382 LAFMA
-387 SRTDAKFGEKIGFP
+387 SRTDADFGEKIGFP

-422 TTVPILL
+422 TSVPILL
-429 LVASFIIVATFV
+429 LIASFIIVATFV

-479 GWLESIVSNILKY
+479 GWLESIISNILKY

-524 LGVTFISYRKELV
+524 LGVTFVSYRKELV
-537 NLIGAVNMGGAK
+537 NLMGSVNMGGAR

-574 GAIGGTLAGINDAR
+574 GAVGGTLAGINDAR

-614 YADTFRNAGKA
+614 YADTLNNARKA

-646 RGRGFVANVARQAGQ
+646 RGRGLVANAARQAGQ
-661 VGNELAQER
+661 VGNELAQQR
-670 KEAAREIRENEAR
+670 KEAARGIRENEAR
-683 EQMNENMRKGYEEI
+683 EQMNESMRKGYEHI
-697 AQVQREATQTRDLN
+697 AEVQRKDLQEREVTN
-711 DSKETVANNLNVNKL
+711 SKQVASENLNIPKL

-732 VGLMKAA
+732 AGLARAA
-739 EQMRTKNDL
+739 QQMTEKNEM
-748 LNNAESKEDVI
+748 LNSAESKEDVI

-766 EHKEI
+766 EHKQI
-771 STELVSNI
+771 STELMTDI
-779 KNNGGDIIAGA
+779 KKNGGDVVLGA
-790 DRFADS
+790 DKFADK
-796 KVRNYEDKA
+796 KVRDYEDRA

-812 LEISKGKSYE
+812 MEVSKDKPYE
-822 AEVNQLVNERLNDI
+822 AEVNQLINERLNEI

-843 TEDMRVLVRD
+843 TEDMRMIARED
-853 NKGIDIEKV
+853 KGIDIEKV

-871 QFTKDYNS
+871 QFSKDYQS

-887 VNSHKEINPN
+887 INAHNEVTKPKEVNP
-897 EIIQK
+897 
-902 EIVTNKEIHKEEVII
+902 KEE
-917 NKVTQNPTEDISNQ
+917 
-931 INKDDISKQIRKEDI
+931 I
-946 SKEINKKDE
+946 SKEINRDDE

>member
-21 SFLGML
+21 SFLSMF

-32 GFDNGV
+32 GFENGV
-38 GFSMEANSISLPA
+38 GFSMEPNTVSLPA

-88 WIIGHPANKI
+88 WILGHPSNKI
-98 VEEKNS
+98 VEEKNK
-104 NLSAEA
+104 NLSEEA

-116 QGGGFFDGSIRLW
+116 QGGGFFSGSIRLW
-129 GIPSSLSIMGANI
+129 GIPSSLAIMGSDI

-165 LVKALVDLIGGTDA
+165 LVKALVELIGGTDA

-232 LGVFTIVNGQLVA
+232 LGVFTVVNGQLVA

-265 KSCLNANG
+265 KSCLNSTG

-286 DTSQSVSASESA
+286 DTSQSVSAAEAA
-298 SINAGRFACIINK
+298 SINAGRFSCIVNK

-343 QEKLSGAPSDYC
+343 QDKLSGAPTDYC

-368 SSTVFT
+368 SATKFT

-382 LAFLA
+382 LAFMA
-387 SRTDAKFGEKIGFP
+387 SRTDADFGEKIGFP

-422 TTVPILL
+422 ASVPILL
-429 LVASFIIVATFV
+429 LIASFIIVATFV

-524 LGVTFISYRKELV
+524 LGVTFVSYRKELV
-537 NLIGAVNMGGAK
+537 NLMGAVNMGGAR

-614 YADTFRNAGKA
+614 YADTLNNARKA

-646 RGRGFVANVARQAGQ
+646 RGRGLVANAARQAGQ
-661 VGNELAQER
+661 VGNELAQQR

-683 EQMNENMRKGYEEI
+683 EQMNESMRKGYEHI
-697 AQVQREATQTRDLN
+697 AEVQRKDLQEREVTN
-711 DSKETVANNLNVNKL
+711 SKQAASENLNIPKL
-726 AQELNS
+726 VQELNS
-732 VGLMKAA
+732 AGLARAA
-739 EQMRTKNDL
+739 QQMTEKNEA
-748 LNNAESKEDVI
+748 LNSAESKEDII

-766 EHKEI
+766 EHKQI
-771 STELVSNI
+771 STELMTDI
-779 KNNGGDIIAGA
+779 KKNGGDVVLGT
-790 DRFADS
+790 DKFADK
-796 KVRNYEDKA
+796 KVRDYEDRA

-812 LEISKGKSYE
+812 MEVSKGKSYE
-822 AEVNQLVNERLNDI
+822 AEVNQLINERLNEI

-843 TEDMRVLVRD
+843 TEDMRMIARED
-853 NKGIDIEKV
+853 KGIDIEKV

-871 QFTKDYNS
+871 QFSKDYQS

-887 VNSHKEINPN
+887 INAHKEVTKP
-897 EIIQK
+897 K
-902 EIVTNKEIHKEEVII
+902 EAN
-917 NKVTQNPTEDISNQ
+917 NS
-931 INKDDISKQIRKEDI
+931 KEDI
-946 SKEINKKDE
+946 TKEINKDE

>member
-21 SFLGML
+21 SFLSMF

-32 GFDNGV
+32 GFENGV
-38 GFSMEANSISLPA
+38 GFSMEPNTVSLPA

-88 WIIGHPANKI
+88 WILGHPANKI
-98 VEEKNS
+98 VEEKNK
-104 NLSAEA
+104 NLSEEA

-116 QGGGFFDGSIRLW
+116 QGGGFFSGSIRLW
-129 GIPSSLSIMGANI
+129 GIPSSLAIMGSDI

-165 LVKALVDLIGGTDA
+165 LVKALVELIGGTDA

-232 LGVFTIVNGQLVA
+232 LGVFTVVNGQLVA

-265 KSCLNANG
+265 KSCLNSTG

-286 DTSQSVSASESA
+286 DTSQSVSAAEAA
-298 SINAGRFACIINK
+298 SINAGRFSCIVNK

-343 QEKLSGAPSDYC
+343 QDKLSGAPTDYC

-368 SSTVFT
+368 SATKFT

-382 LAFLA
+382 LAFMA
-387 SRTDAKFGEKIGFP
+387 SRTDADFGEKIGFP

-422 TTVPILL
+422 ASVPILL
-429 LVASFIIVATFV
+429 LIASFIIVATFV

-524 LGVTFISYRKELV
+524 LGVTFVSYRKELV
-537 NLIGAVNMGGAK
+537 NLMGAVNMGGAR

-614 YADTFRNAGKA
+614 YADTLNNARKA

-646 RGRGFVANVARQAGQ
+646 RGRGLVANAARQAGQ
-661 VGNELAQER
+661 VGNELAQQR

-683 EQMNENMRKGYEEI
+683 EQMNESMRKGYEHI
-697 AQVQREATQTRDLN
+697 AEVQRKDLQEREVTN
-711 DSKETVANNLNVNKL
+711 SKQAASENLNIPKL
-726 AQELNS
+726 VQELNS
-732 VGLMKAA
+732 AGLARAA
-739 EQMRTKNDL
+739 QQMTEKNEA
-748 LNNAESKEDVI
+748 LNSAESKEDII

-766 EHKEI
+766 EHKQI
-771 STELVSNI
+771 STELMTDI
-779 KNNGGDIIAGA
+779 KKNGGDVVLGT
-790 DRFADS
+790 DKFADK
-796 KVRNYEDKA
+796 KVRDYEDRA

-812 LEISKGKSYE
+812 MEVSKGKPYE
-822 AEVNQLVNERLNDI
+822 AEVNQLINERLNEI

-843 TEDMRVLVRD
+843 TEDMRMIARED
-853 NKGIDIEKV
+853 KGIDIEKV

-871 QFTKDYNS
+871 QFSKDYQS

-887 VNSHKEINPN
+887 INAHKEVTKP
-897 EIIQK
+897 K
-902 EIVTNKEIHKEEVII
+902 EAN
-917 NKVTQNPTEDISNQ
+917 NS
-931 INKDDISKQIRKEDI
+931 KEDI
-946 SKEINKKDE
+946 TKEINKDE

>member
-21 SFLGML
+21 SFLSMF

-32 GFDNGV
+32 GFENGV
-38 GFSMEANSISLPA
+38 GFSMEPNTVSLPA

-88 WIIGHPANKI
+88 WILGHPANKI
-98 VEEKNS
+98 VEEKNK
-104 NLSAEA
+104 NLSEEA

-116 QGGGFFDGSIRLW
+116 QGRGFFSGSIRLW
-129 GIPSSLSIMGANI
+129 GIPSSLAIMGSDI

-165 LVKALVDLIGGTDA
+165 LVKALVELIGGTDA

-232 LGVFTIVNGQLVA
+232 LGVFTVVNGQLVA

-265 KSCLNANG
+265 KSCLNSTG

-286 DTSQSVSASESA
+286 DTSQSVSAAEAA
-298 SINAGRFACIINK
+298 SINAGRFSCIVNK

-343 QEKLSGAPSDYC
+343 QDKLSGAPTDYC

-368 SSTVFT
+368 SATKFT

-382 LAFLA
+382 LAFMA
-387 SRTDAKFGEKIGFP
+387 SRTDADFGEKIGFP

-422 TTVPILL
+422 ASVPILL
-429 LVASFIIVATFV
+429 LIASFIIVATFV

-524 LGVTFISYRKELV
+524 LGVTFVSYRKELV
-537 NLIGAVNMGGAK
+537 NLMGAVNMGGAR

-614 YADTFRNAGKA
+614 YADTLNNARKA

-646 RGRGFVANVARQAGQ
+646 RGRGLVANAARQAGQ
-661 VGNELAQER
+661 VGNELAQQR

-683 EQMNENMRKGYEEI
+683 EQMNESMRKGYEHI
-697 AQVQREATQTRDLN
+697 AEVQRKDLQEREVTNSKQTA
-711 DSKETVANNLNVNKL
+711 SENLNIPKL

-732 VGLMKAA
+732 AGLARAA
-739 EQMRTKNDL
+739 QQMTEKNEA
-748 LNNAESKEDVI
+748 LNSAESKEDII

-766 EHKEI
+766 EHKQI
-771 STELVSNI
+771 STELMTDI
-779 KNNGGDIIAGA
+779 KKNGGDVVLGA
-790 DRFADS
+790 DKFADK
-796 KVRNYEDKA
+796 KVRDYEDRA

-812 LEISKGKSYE
+812 MEVSKGKPYE
-822 AEVNQLVNERLNDI
+822 AEVNQLINERLNEI

-843 TEDMRVLVRD
+843 TEDMRMIARED
-853 NKGIDIEKV
+853 KGIDIEKV

-871 QFTKDYNS
+871 QFSKDYQS

-887 VNSHKEINPN
+887 INSHNEVTKPKEVNP
-897 EIIQK
+897 
-902 EIVTNKEIHKEEVII
+902 KEE
-917 NKVTQNPTEDISNQ
+917 
-931 INKDDISKQIRKEDI
+931 I
-946 SKEINKKDE
+946 SKEINRDDE

>member
-21 SFLGML
+21 SFLSMF

-32 GFDNGV
+32 GFENGV
-38 GFSMEANSISLPA
+38 GFSMEPNTVSLPA

-88 WIIGHPANKI
+88 WILGHPANKI
-98 VEEKNS
+98 VEEKNK
-104 NLSAEA
+104 NLSEEA

-116 QGGGFFDGSIRLW
+116 QGGGFFSGSIRLW
-129 GIPSSLSIMGANI
+129 GIPSSLAIMGSDI

-165 LVKALVDLIGGTDA
+165 LVKALVELIGGTDA

-232 LGVFTIVNGQLVA
+232 LGVFTVVNGQLVA

-265 KSCLNANG
+265 KSCLNSTG

-286 DTSQSVSASESA
+286 DTSQSVSAAEAA
-298 SINAGRFACIINK
+298 SINAGRFSCIVNK

-343 QEKLSGAPSDYC
+343 QDKLSGAPTDYC

-368 SSTVFT
+368 SATKFT

-382 LAFLA
+382 LAFMA
-387 SRTDAKFGEKIGFP
+387 SRTDADFGEKIGFP

-422 TTVPILL
+422 TSVPILL
-429 LVASFIIVATFV
+429 LIASFSIVATFV

-479 GWLESIVSNILKY
+479 GWLESIISNILKY

-524 LGVTFISYRKELV
+524 LGVTFVSYRKELV
-537 NLIGAVNMGGAK
+537 NLMGSVNMGGAR

-614 YADTFRNAGKA
+614 YADTLNNARKA

-646 RGRGFVANVARQAGQ
+646 RGRGLVANAARQAGQ
-661 VGNELAQER
+661 VGNELAQQR

-683 EQMNENMRKGYEEI
+683 EQMNESMRKGYEHI
-697 AQVQREATQTRDLN
+697 AEVQRKDLQEREVTNSKQTA
-711 DSKETVANNLNVNKL
+711 SENLNIPKL

-732 VGLMKAA
+732 AGLARAA
-739 EQMRTKNDL
+739 QQMTEKNEA
-748 LNNAESKEDVI
+748 LNSAESKEDII

-766 EHKEI
+766 EHKQI
-771 STELVSNI
+771 STELMTDI
-779 KNNGGDIIAGA
+779 KKNGGDVVLGA
-790 DRFADS
+790 DKFADK
-796 KVRNYEDKA
+796 KVRDYEDRA

-812 LEISKGKSYE
+812 MEVSKGKPYE
-822 AEVNQLVNERLNDI
+822 AEVNQLINERLNEI

-843 TEDMRVLVRD
+843 TEDMRMIARED
-853 NKGIDIEKV
+853 KGIDIEKV

-871 QFTKDYNS
+871 QFSKDYQS

-887 VNSHKEINPN
+887 INAHN
-897 EIIQK
+897 E
-902 EIVTNKEIHKEEVII
+902 
-917 NKVTQNPTEDISNQ
+917 
-931 INKDDISKQIRKEDI
+931 
-946 SKEINKKDE
+946 

>member
-21 SFLGML
+21 SFLSMF

-32 GFDNGV
+32 GFENGV
-38 GFSMEANSISLPA
+38 GFSMEPNTVSLPA

-88 WIIGHPANKI
+88 WILGHPANKI
-98 VEEKNS
+98 VEEKNK
-104 NLSAEA
+104 NLSEEA

-116 QGGGFFDGSIRLW
+116 QGGGFFSGSIRLW
-129 GIPSSLSIMGANI
+129 GIPSSLAIMGSDI

-165 LVKALVDLIGGTDA
+165 LVKALVELIGGTDA

-232 LGVFTIVNGQLVA
+232 LGVFTVVNGQLVA

-265 KSCLNANG
+265 KSCLNSTG

-286 DTSQSVSASESA
+286 DTSQSVSAAEAA
-298 SINAGRFACIINK
+298 SINAGRFSCIVNK

-337 GYKVWP
+337 GYKVWS
-343 QEKLSGAPSDYC
+343 QDKLSGAPTDYC

-368 SSTVFT
+368 SATKFT

-382 LAFLA
+382 LAFMA
-387 SRTDAKFGEKIGFP
+387 SRTDADFGEKIGFP

-422 TTVPILL
+422 ASVPILL
-429 LVASFIIVATFV
+429 LIASFIIVATFV

-524 LGVTFISYRKELV
+524 LGVTFVSYRKELV
-537 NLIGAVNMGGAK
+537 NLMGAVNMGGAR

-614 YADTFRNAGKA
+614 YADTLNNARKA

-646 RGRGFVANVARQAGQ
+646 RGRGLVANAARQAGQ
-661 VGNELAQER
+661 VGNELAQQR

-683 EQMNENMRKGYEEI
+683 EQMNESMRKGYEHI
-697 AQVQREATQTRDLN
+697 AEVQRKDLQEREVTN
-711 DSKETVANNLNVNKL
+711 SKQAASENLNIPKL
-726 AQELNS
+726 VQELNS
-732 VGLMKAA
+732 AGLARAA
-739 EQMRTKNDL
+739 QQMTEKNEA
-748 LNNAESKEDVI
+748 LNSAESKEDII

-766 EHKEI
+766 EHKQI
-771 STELVSNI
+771 STELMTDI
-779 KNNGGDIIAGA
+779 KKNGGDVVLGT
-790 DRFADS
+790 DKFADK
-796 KVRNYEDKA
+796 KVRDYEDRA

-812 LEISKGKSYE
+812 MEVSKGKPYE
-822 AEVNQLVNERLNDI
+822 AEVNQLINERLNEI

-843 TEDMRVLVRD
+843 TEDMRMIARED
-853 NKGIDIEKV
+853 KGIDIEKV

-871 QFTKDYNS
+871 QFSKDYQS

-887 VNSHKEINPN
+887 INAHKEVTKP
-897 EIIQK
+897 K
-902 EIVTNKEIHKEEVII
+902 EAN
-917 NKVTQNPTEDISNQ
+917 NS
-931 INKDDISKQIRKEDI
+931 KEDI
-946 SKEINKKDE
+946 TKEINKDE

>member
-21 SFLGML
+21 SFLSMF

-32 GFDNGV
+32 GFENGV
-38 GFSMEANSISLPA
+38 GFSMEPNTVSLPA

-88 WIIGHPANKI
+88 WILGHPANKI
-98 VEEKNS
+98 VEEKNK
-104 NLSAEA
+104 NLSEEA

-116 QGGGFFDGSIRLW
+116 QGGGFFSGSIRLW
-129 GIPSSLSIMGANI
+129 GIPSSLAIMGSDI

-165 LVKALVDLIGGTDA
+165 LVKALVELIGGTDA

-232 LGVFTIVNGQLVA
+232 LGVFTVVNGQLVA

-265 KSCLNANG
+265 KSCLNSTG

-286 DTSQSVSASESA
+286 DTSQSVSAAEAA
-298 SINAGRFACIINK
+298 SINAGRFSCIVNK

-343 QEKLSGAPSDYC
+343 QDKLSGAPTDYC

-368 SSTVFT
+368 SATKFT

-382 LAFLA
+382 LAFMA
-387 SRTDAKFGEKIGFP
+387 SRTDADFGEKIGFP

-422 TTVPILL
+422 TSVPILL
-429 LVASFIIVATFV
+429 LIASFIIVATFV

-479 GWLESIVSNILKY
+479 GWLESIISNILKY

-524 LGVTFISYRKELV
+524 LGVTFVSYRKELV
-537 NLIGAVNMGGAK
+537 NLMGAVNMGGARI
-549 VSNIAGEKLSKA
+549 SNIAGEKLSKA

-614 YADTFRNAGKA
+614 YADTLNNARKA

-646 RGRGFVANVARQAGQ
+646 RGRGLVANAARQAGQ
-661 VGNELAQER
+661 VGNELAQQR

-683 EQMNENMRKGYEEI
+683 EQMNESMRKGYEHI
-697 AQVQREATQTRDLN
+697 AEVQRKDLQEREVTN
-711 DSKETVANNLNVNKL
+711 SKQAASENLNIPKL

-732 VGLMKAA
+732 AGLARAA
-739 EQMRTKNDL
+739 QQMTEKNEA
-748 LNNAESKEDVI
+748 LNSAESKEDII

-766 EHKEI
+766 EHKQI
-771 STELVSNI
+771 STELMTDI
-779 KNNGGDIIAGA
+779 KKNGGDVVLGA
-790 DRFADS
+790 DKFADK
-796 KVRNYEDKA
+796 KVRDYEDRA

-812 LEISKGKSYE
+812 MEVSKGKPYE
-822 AEVNQLVNERLNDI
+822 AEVNQLINERLNEI

-843 TEDMRVLVRD
+843 TEDMRMIARED
-853 NKGIDIEKV
+853 KGIDIEKV

-871 QFTKDYNS
+871 QFSKDYQS

-887 VNSHKEINPN
+887 INAHNEVTKPKEVNP
-897 EIIQK
+897 
-902 EIVTNKEIHKEEVII
+902 KEE
-917 NKVTQNPTEDISNQ
+917 
-931 INKDDISKQIRKEDI
+931 I
-946 SKEINKKDE
+946 SKEINRDDE

>member
-21 SFLGML
+21 SFLSMF

-32 GFDNGV
+32 GFENGV
-38 GFSMEANSISLPA
+38 GFSMEPNTVSLPA

-88 WIIGHPANKI
+88 WILGHPANKI
-98 VEEKNS
+98 VEEKNK
-104 NLSAEA
+104 NLSEEA

-116 QGGGFFDGSIRLW
+116 QGGGFFSGSIRLW
-129 GIPSSLSIMGANI
+129 GIPSSLAIMGSDI

-165 LVKALVDLIGGTDA
+165 LVKALVELIGGTDA

-232 LGVFTIVNGQLVA
+232 LGVFTVVNGQLVA

-265 KSCLNANG
+265 KSCLNSTG
-273 TNPKESTNSMCDA
+273 TNTKESTNSMCDA
-286 DTSQSVSASESA
+286 DTSQSVSAAEAA
-298 SINAGRFACIINK
+298 SINAGRFSCIVNK

-343 QEKLSGAPSDYC
+343 QDKLSGAPTDYC

-368 SSTVFT
+368 SATKFT

-382 LAFLA
+382 LAFMA
-387 SRTDAKFGEKIGFP
+387 SRTDADFGEKIGFP

-422 TTVPILL
+422 TSVPILL
-429 LVASFIIVATFV
+429 LIASFIIVATFV

-479 GWLESIVSNILKY
+479 GWLESIISNILKY

-524 LGVTFISYRKELV
+524 LGVTFVSYRKELV
-537 NLIGAVNMGGAK
+537 NLMGAVNMGGAR

-561 GQKAKYMGMAAAG
+561 GQKSKYMGMAAAG

-614 YADTFRNAGKA
+614 YADTLNNARKA

-646 RGRGFVANVARQAGQ
+646 RGRGLVANAARQAGQ
-661 VGNELAQER
+661 VGNELAQQR

-683 EQMNENMRKGYEEI
+683 EQMNESMRKGYEHI
-697 AQVQREATQTRDLN
+697 AEVQRKDLQEREVTN
-711 DSKETVANNLNVNKL
+711 SKQAASENLNIPKL

-732 VGLMKAA
+732 AGLARAA
-739 EQMRTKNDL
+739 QQMTEKNEM
-748 LNNAESKEDVI
+748 LNSAESKEDVI

-766 EHKEI
+766 EHKQI
-771 STELVSNI
+771 STELMTDI
-779 KNNGGDIIAGA
+779 KKNGGDVVLGT
-790 DRFADS
+790 DKFADK
-796 KVRNYEDKA
+796 KVRDYEDRA

-812 LEISKGKSYE
+812 MEVSKGKSYE
-822 AEVNQLVNERLNDI
+822 AEVIQLINERLNEI

-843 TEDMRVLVRD
+843 TEDMRMIARED
-853 NKGIDIEKV
+853 KGIDIEKV

-871 QFTKDYNS
+871 QFSKDYQS

-887 VNSHKEINPN
+887 VNAHS
-897 EIIQK
+897 
-902 EIVTNKEIHKEEVII
+902 
-917 NKVTQNPTEDISNQ
+917 S
-931 INKDDISKQIRKEDI
+931 
-946 SKEINKKDE
+946 

>member
-21 SFLGML
+21 SFLSMF

-32 GFDNGV
+32 GFENGV
-38 GFSMEANSISLPA
+38 GFSMEPNTVSLPA

-88 WIIGHPANKI
+88 WILGHPANKI
-98 VEEKNS
+98 VEEKNK
-104 NLSAEA
+104 NLSEEA

-116 QGGGFFDGSIRLW
+116 QGGGFFSGSIRLW
-129 GIPSSLSIMGANI
+129 GIPSSLAIMGSDI

-165 LVKALVDLIGGTDA
+165 LVKALVELIGGTDA

-232 LGVFTIVNGQLVA
+232 LGVFTVVNGQLVA

-265 KSCLNANG
+265 KSCLNSTG

-286 DTSQSVSASESA
+286 DTSQSVSAAESS
-298 SINAGRFACIINK
+298 SINAGRFSCIVNK
-311 AIVYDRWAE
+311 AIVYDRWSE

-331 TVNPPD
+331 TVNSPD

-343 QEKLSGAPSDYC
+343 QDKLSGAPTDYC

-368 SSTVFT
+368 SSTEFT
-374 SNSKCNIA
+374 ANSKCNIA
-382 LAFLA
+382 LAFMA

-422 TTVPILL
+422 TSVPILL
-429 LVASFIIVATFV
+429 LIASFIIVATFV

-479 GWLESIVSNILKY
+479 GWLESIISNILKY

-524 LGVTFISYRKELV
+524 LGVTFVSYRKELV
-537 NLIGAVNMGGAK
+537 NLMGSVNMGGAR

-614 YADTFRNAGKA
+614 YADTLNNARKA

-646 RGRGFVANVARQAGQ
+646 RGRGLVANAARQAGQ
-661 VGNELAQER
+661 VGNELAQQR

-683 EQMNENMRKGYEEI
+683 EQMNESMRKGYEHI
-697 AQVQREATQTRDLN
+697 AEVQRKDLQEREVTNSKQTA
-711 DSKETVANNLNVNKL
+711 SENLNIPKL

-732 VGLMKAA
+732 AGLARAA
-739 EQMRTKNDL
+739 QQMTEKNEA
-748 LNNAESKEDVI
+748 LNSAESKEDII

-766 EHKEI
+766 EHKQI
-771 STELVSNI
+771 STELMTDI
-779 KNNGGDIIAGA
+779 KKNGGDVVLGA
-790 DRFADS
+790 DKFADK
-796 KVRNYEDKA
+796 KVRDYEDRA

-812 LEISKGKSYE
+812 MKVSKGKPYE
-822 AEVNQLVNERLNDI
+822 AEVNQLINERLNEI

-843 TEDMRVLVRD
+843 TEDMRMIARED
-853 NKGIDIEKV
+853 KGIDIEKV

-871 QFTKDYNS
+871 QFSKDYQS

-887 VNSHKEINPN
+887 INAHNEVTKPKEVNP
-897 EIIQK
+897 
-902 EIVTNKEIHKEEVII
+902 KEE
-917 NKVTQNPTEDISNQ
+917 
-931 INKDDISKQIRKEDI
+931 I
-946 SKEINKKDE
+946 SKEINRDDE